1 MNIQGGG
8 LSFDIS
14 GTNKQLISVLNE
26 SKKAIQEFQG
36 AAVLGGKQMDGAFTR
51 AAQAIDKAFA
61 QIDVVVD
68 TNKAA
73 IAELEAEYKR
83 LGVEASKALS
93 AGHKEEAAAL
103 QTKQA
108 QLREE
113 ITLRQTVIDE
123 AGKQADAL
131 LREEQQLRK
140 AEEAARNNA
149 NAQTSLRTQLRN
161 VREQL
166 GQMEEAGLR
175 GTETFRKLQ
184 QEARRLAN
192 AIGDAQTQARIFSH
206 DNAGLQGMIAGLSG
220 VAGAFSTAQGAV
232 ALFAGENENL
242 QKIMLKVQALMSI
255 TMGLQQVANA
265 LNKDSAFMLVTV
277 AKAKEM
283 LAAAN
288 LKLAGALGISTV
300 AAQALMATLTL
311 GLSAA
316 ITGIIYIISKLNSK
330 QAEAKKA
337 ADEFNKKVAEAA
349 GKPIAAYRALQA
361 EWIQLTDNLKDREK
375 WVQDNADKF
384 NDLGYKVRN
393 AKEAEDL
400 LIKNSAKF
408 VEACILKAKALAAQN
423 LAAEKYQEI
432 IKKQAEIDAM
442 PDTVSQFVQTSSGQY
457 GGVTGYYIEVANSAK
472 ARAKQ
477 ELTEMQD
484 AAKTLIEQQTQFTA
498 QEQAILAQIGN
509 QAGQVVEG
517 SVAAAE
523 KELQRLRGLYN
534 DAATDAERSKL
545 ARQIAAQQK
554 EVDRLSL
561 KTSSGGSGG
570 SGGNGNNKDP
580 FAEQLA
586 QRKTL
591 YEKYLKWITS
601 SDETVRNAAASEFA
615 PLLKEGSSYLQYLEN
630 QRAAIEAKTAKT
642 ATDLKN
648 LTTLNNE
655 IANATRESVISAF
668 DTQLQQELAQC
679 KTISEMLATIE
690 RRRSEL
696 AGDNSDV
703 DNAKAEILNTAEADT
718 RQQAKEETKA
728 LLQEYAGYLQE
739 KIDFEE
745 SYARNKELLTRRAAE
760 ASTEAERRVAEAAL
774 AALEAKRE
782 EYAKRSG
789 NEQYDALLEEY
800 QTYQQQETAILE
812 RYAAQRAL
820 AEQQGNADM
829 IAAINTKQQTELSK
843 LAAQRL
849 MASESWGQL
858 FGDISRLSTTT
869 INRLLNDIN
878 SRKINFSAQFN
889 PSDLKAIND
898 QLQKAKNELQT
909 RNPFLALR
917 QSLSEL
923 RAAMKAE
930 KLLDS
935 DDPFVKSLEEKKKQ
949 YADYTDA
956 INISD
961 ATLAG
966 SAKQAFADYTDAINI
981 SDATLAGSAKQAF
994 ADLLAEGSSYVDMLR
1009 RKIDTLNGLKIKGEL
1024 TIEGQKQLDIL
1035 NAALNKEQGTAKS
1048 VGAAFKEHFADI
1060 GSSISFVSS
1069 CFGSVVSGIKKMGI
1083 SMDEETEAI
1092 LGDIGGMLDGASQL
1106 SQGIATANPLGIIQG
1121 SIGFLSSAFSLFN
1134 SRDRKAEKSIKKHEE
1149 AVTRLGRA
1157 YTALEHAVDNAL
1169 GETVYQNQNALIA
1182 NLRQQQ
1188 NEIYGM
1194 INDEKSKKHTDWG
1207 KVEEYQERIADANRQ
1222 IEDII
1227 SEITKSITQTSA
1239 GELANQLKDA
1249 LMDAF
1254 ESGED
1259 AAKAFGDIAND
1270 VLKNAVANA
1279 LKLQFLEKPL
1289 QQAIKQ
1295 LQKDMGFDEEGNGS
1309 FDGLTPEEQARF
1321 KEAVAAAGANFKNAM
1336 EMYKDLFAEL
1346 DDSDPTSLSGAIKG
1360 ASQESIDLLAGQT
1373 NAVRQNQVVSIEIF
1387 RQQLTRLTSMDN
1399 RLGNIAA
1406 SLLSIL
1412 SRLGIDDEEDLR
1424 SQGIT
1429 D

>member
-36 AAVLGGKQMDGAFTR
+36 AAVLGGKQMDAAFDR
-51 AAQAIDKAFA
+51 AGKAIDKAFEE
-61 QIDVVVD
+61 IDVIVD
-68 TNKAA
+68 INKAA
-73 IAELEAEYKR
+73 ISELEAKYDE
-83 LGVEASKALS
+83 LGKAAEKALT
-93 AGHKEEAAAL
+93 AGKKEEAAAQ
-103 QTKQA
+103 QTQQA

-113 ITLRQTVIDE
+113 INLRQTIIDE

-140 AEEAARNNA
+140 SQEAAQNNA
-149 NAQTSLRTQLRN
+149 NAQQSLRAQLRN

-175 GTETFRKLQ
+175 GTETFRQLQ
-184 QEARRLAN
+184 KEAGRLAN

-220 VAGAFSTAQGAV
+220 VAGAFSAAQGAV

-277 AKAKEM
+277 TKAKEL

-311 GLSAA
+311 GLSVA
-316 ITGIIYIISKLNSK
+316 ITAVIAIISKLNSK

-349 GKPIAAYRALQA
+349 GKPIAAFRALQA
-361 EWIQLTDNLKDREK
+361 EWLSLSGSLKDREK

-400 LIKNSAKF
+400 LIKNSGKF
-408 VEACILKAKALAAQN
+408 VEACVMKAKALAAQN

-442 PDTVSQFVQTSSGQY
+442 PDTVSQFVQTGSGQY
-457 GGVTGYYIEVANSAK
+457 GGTTGYYIEVANRAK
-472 ARAKQ
+472 AEARKELEDLQGEAK
-477 ELTEMQD
+477 
-484 AAKTLIEQQTQFTA
+484 KLIEQQTKFTA
-498 QEQAILAQIGN
+498 EEQAILAQIGN

-545 ARQIAAQQK
+545 AKQIAAQQK

-561 KTSSGGSGG
+561 KTTSGGGGG
-570 SGGNGNNKDP
+570 SNKEKDP
-580 FAEQLA
+580 FAEMLA
-586 QRKTL
+586 TRKGL

-615 PLLKEGSSYLQYLEN
+615 PLLKEGNSYLDYLEK
-630 QRAAIEAKTAKT
+630 QRAAIEAKATKT
-642 ATDLKN
+642 AADLKN

-655 IANATRESVISAF
+655 IANATRETVISAF

-679 KTISEMLATIE
+679 KTLSEMLATIE

-696 AGDNSDV
+696 SGDNSDV
-703 DNAKAEILNTAEADT
+703 DNAKAEILKTAENDAKE
-718 RQQAKEETKA
+718 QAKEETKA
-728 LLQEYAGYLQE
+728 LLNEYAAYLQE

-745 SYARNKELLTRRAAE
+745 SYARNRELLTRRAAE
-760 ASTEAERRVAEAAL
+760 ANTDAERKVVEAAL

-782 EYAKRSG
+782 EYNKRSG
-789 NEQYDALLEEY
+789 SEQYDALLQEY

-812 RYAAQRAL
+812 KYAAQRAL
-820 AEQQGNADM
+820 AEQQGNAAM
-829 IAAINTKQQTELSK
+829 IGLINAKQQSELSK

-858 FGDISRLSTTT
+858 FSDISRLSTTT

-878 SRKINFSAQFN
+878 SRKVNLSAEFN
-889 PSDLKAIND
+889 PADLQAIND

-923 RAAMKAE
+923 RTAMRAE
-930 KLLDS
+930 QLLDS
-935 DDPFVKSLEEKKKQ
+935 DDPFVKTLEEKKKQ
-949 YADYTDA
+949 YAEYTDA
-956 INISD
+956 INSSD
-961 ATLAG
+961 KTLAG
-966 SAKQAFADYTDAINI
+966 AAKQAY
-981 SDATLAGSAKQAF
+981 

-1009 RKIDTLNGLKIKGEL
+1009 RKIATLNGLKIKGEL
-1024 TIEGQKQLDIL
+1024 SVEGQEQLDIL
-1035 NAALNKEQGTAKS
+1035 NAALNKELGVTKS
-1048 VGAAFKEHFADI
+1048 VGAGFKEAFGDL
-1060 GSSISFVSS
+1060 GSSLTFLST

-1083 SMDEETEAI
+1083 AMDEETEAI
-1092 LGDIGGMLDGASQL
+1092 LGDIGGMLDGASQIAT
-1106 SQGIATANPLGIIQG
+1106 GIATANPLSIIQG
-1121 SIGFLSSAFSLFN
+1121 SIGFLSSAFDLFN
-1134 SRDRKAEKSIKKHEE
+1134 TRDRKAEKSIKKHEE

-1169 GETVYQNQNALIA
+1169 GETVYKNQNALIA

-1188 NEIYGM
+1188 NEIRGM
-1194 INDEKSKKHTDWG
+1194 ISDEYSKKKTDYS
-1207 KVEEYQERIADANRQ
+1207 KIEEYQERIADAQRQ

-1227 SEITKSITQTSA
+1227 AEITQSITQTSGKEA
-1239 GELANQLKDA
+1239 AAQLMDAIINSCGEGKDA
-1249 LMDAF
+1249 LKRLNEVYKQVAD
-1254 ESGED
+1254 
-1259 AAKAFGDIAND
+1259 DI
-1270 VLKNAVANA
+1270 LKKAVANA
-1279 LKLQFLEKPL
+1279 LKLMFLEKPL
-1289 QQAIKQ
+1289 QAAIKQ

-1309 FDGLTPEEQARF
+1309 FDGLTEDEQARF
-1321 KEAVAAAGANFKNAM
+1321 RAAVAAAGANFKAAM
-1336 EMYKDLFAEL
+1336 DMYKDLFAEL

-1387 RQQLTRLTSMDN
+1387 RQQLARLTSMDN
-1399 RLGNIAA
+1399 RLGHIAGT
-1406 SLLSIL
+1406 LLSIL
-1412 SRLGIDDEEDLR
+1412 NRLGIDDGDDLR

>member
-14 GTNKQLISVLNE
+14 GSNKQLISVLNE

-73 IAELEAEYKR
+73 ITELEAEYKR
-83 LGVEASKALS
+83 LGVEASKALT
-93 AGHKEEAAAL
+93 AGQKEEAAAL

-113 ITLRQTVIDE
+113 INLRQTVIDE
-123 AGKQADAL
+123 AGRQADAL
-131 LREEQQLRK
+131 LREEQQLKK

-149 NAQTSLRTQLRN
+149 NAQTSLRMQLRN

-166 GQMEEAGLR
+166 AQMEEAGLR
-175 GTETFRKLQ
+175 GTQTFRDLQ
-184 QEARRLAN
+184 KEAGRLAN

-277 AKAKEM
+277 AKAKEL

-288 LKLAGALGISTV
+288 VKLAATFHLSAAGAK
-300 AAQALMATLTL
+300 ALMAGLTL
-311 GLSAA
+311 GLSVA

-361 EWIQLTDNLKDREK
+361 EWLSLTDSLKDREK

-400 LIKNSAKF
+400 LINNSAKF

-442 PDTVSQFVQTSSGQY
+442 PETVSQFVQTSSGQY

-472 ARAKQ
+472 AKAKQ
-477 ELTEMQD
+477 ELAEMQKSAND
-484 AAKTLIEQQTQFTA
+484 LVEQQVKFTA
-498 QEQAILAQIGN
+498 EEQAILASIGT

-523 KELQRLRGLYN
+523 KELQRLQGLYK
-534 DAATDAERSKL
+534 DAATDAERKNL
-545 ARQIAAQQK
+545 ARQIAAQQA
-554 EVDRLSL
+554 EVDRLSY
-561 KTSSGGSGG
+561 KSGGSGG
-570 SGGNGNNKDP
+570 GGGNNANKDP

-601 SDETVRNAAASEFA
+601 SDETVRNAAATEFA

-630 QRAAIEAKTAKT
+630 QRAAIEAKTTKT

-696 AGDNSDV
+696 SGDNSEV
-703 DNAKAEILNTAEADT
+703 DNAKAEILKNAEADT

-745 SYARNKELLTRRAAE
+745 SYARNKELLTKRAAE
-760 ASTEAERRVAEAAL
+760 AATDAERRVAEAAL

-789 NEQYDALLEEY
+789 SEQYDALLQEY

-812 RYAAQRAL
+812 KYAAQRAL
-820 AEQQGNADM
+820 AEQQGNASM
-829 IAAINTKQQTELSK
+829 IAQINAKQQSELSK

-858 FGDISRLSTTT
+858 FSDISRLSTTT

-878 SRKINFSAQFN
+878 SRKINLSAEFN
-889 PSDLKAIND
+889 PADLKAIND
-898 QLQKAKNELQT
+898 QLQKAKNELAT

-923 RAAMKAE
+923 RAAMKNDA
-930 KLLDS
+930 LLDS

-949 YADYTDA
+949 YAEYTDA
-956 INISD
+956 INSSD
-961 ATLAG
+961 TTLAG
-966 SAKQAFADYTDAINI
+966 AAKEAY
-981 SDATLAGSAKQAF
+981 

-1009 RKIDTLNGLKIKGEL
+1009 KKIATLNNLKITGKL
-1024 TIEGQKQLDIL
+1024 TIEGQEQLDIL
-1035 NAALNKEQGTAKS
+1035 NAALNKETGVAKS
-1048 VGAAFKEHFADI
+1048 VGQGFKDAFGDI
-1060 GSSISFVSS
+1060 GSSLTFLSS
-1069 CFGSVVSGIKKMGI
+1069 CFGSVTNGIKKMGI

-1092 LGDIGGMLDGASQL
+1092 LGDIGGMLDGASQIAT
-1106 SQGIATANPLGIIQG
+1106 GIATANPLSIIQG
-1121 SIGFLSSAFSLFN
+1121 SIGFLSSAFDLFN
-1134 SRDRKAEKSIKKHEE
+1134 TRDRKAEKSIKKHEE

-1169 GETVYQNQNALIA
+1169 GETVYQNQSALIQ

-1188 NEIYGM
+1188 NEIQGM
-1194 INDEKSKKHTDWG
+1194 INDEISKKKTDWG
-1207 KVEEYQERIADANRQ
+1207 RVEEFQERYDEVGRQ
-1222 IEDII
+1222 IKDII
-1227 SEITKSITQTSA
+1227 AEITASITQTDYK
-1239 GELANQLKDA
+1239 ELSSQLKDA
-1249 LMDAF
+1249 LIDAF
-1254 ESGED
+1254 ASGED
-1259 AAKAFGDIAND
+1259 AAEAFGNVADD

-1279 LKLQFLEKPL
+1279 LKVKLLHEPL
-1289 QQAIKQ
+1289 QAAIKQ

-1309 FDGLTPEEQARF
+1309 FDGLTQAEQDRF
-1321 KEAVAAAGANFKNAM
+1321 KAAVAAAGQNFKAAM
-1336 EMYKDLFAEL
+1336 DMYKDLFAEL

-1373 NAVRQNQVVSIEIF
+1373 NAVRQNQVITIEIF
-1387 RQQLTRLTSMDN
+1387 RQQLIHLSSMDT
-1399 RLGNIAA
+1399 RLGNIAG
-1406 SLLSIL
+1406 SLISIL
-1412 SRLGIDDEEDLR
+1412 NRLGVDDGDDLR

>member
-8 LSFDIS
+8 LSFEIS
-14 GTNKQLISVLNE
+14 GTNKQLLSVLNE

-36 AAVLGGKQMDGAFTR
+36 AAVLGGKEMDGAFNR

-61 QIDVVVD
+61 NIDVIVD

-73 IAELEAEYKR
+73 IRELEDEYKR

-93 AGHKEEAAAL
+93 AGNKEEATAL
-103 QTKQA
+103 QAKQA
-108 QLREE
+108 QIREE
-113 ITLRQTVIDE
+113 INLRQQVIDE
-123 AGKQADAL
+123 TGKQADAL
-131 LREEQQLRK
+131 LREEQQLKK
-140 AEEAARNNA
+140 AQQAAEQNA
-149 NAQTSLRTQLRN
+149 NAHTSLRMQLRN

-166 GQMEEAGLR
+166 AQMEEAGLR
-175 GTETFRKLQ
+175 GTDTFKKLQ
-184 QEARRLAN
+184 QEAGRLAN

-220 VAGAFSTAQGAV
+220 VAGAFSAAQGAV

-277 AKAKEM
+277 AKAKE
-283 LAAAN
+283 LLTVATN
-288 LKLAGALGISTV
+288 KLTVALGGSAI
-300 AAQALMATLTL
+300 AAKALMATLTL
-311 GLSAA
+311 GLSVAITAA
-316 ITGIIYIISKLNSK
+316 IVLWEKFSGSTKEAAKSTEAARKMFDDYHKTMAGKSADLVGRYAKLRDEYGKLQTASEK
-330 QAEAKKA
+330 QQWIKDNATEFDNLGLSVSNLTEADRVFVGNTKNVIKALELRAEALALQELQMKAYEEYYNQIINADQTVAGGGYYNKFKAGTYSTDAYGNLPDEWKKA
-337 ADEFNKKVAEAA
+337 GVTMEEA
-349 GKPIAAYRALQA
+349 GYEWGGGQSGMGFLKPTQTAIDKINAYRIQQA
-361 EWIQLTDNLKDREK
+361 RTTNQRIHSEAQAQLDKTTDY
-375 WVQDNADKF
+375 VQK
-384 NDLGYKVRN
+384 K
-393 AKEAEDL
+393 
-400 LIKNSAKF
+400 
-408 VEACILKAKALAAQN
+408 LA
-423 LAAEKYQEI
+423 
-432 IKKQAEIDAM
+432 
-442 PDTVSQFVQTSSGQY
+442 
-457 GGVTGYYIEVANSAK
+457 
-472 ARAKQ
+472 
-477 ELTEMQD
+477 LTEEEL
-484 AAKTLIEQQTQFTA
+484 KTL
-498 QEQAILAQIGN
+498 N
-509 QAGQVVEG
+509 V
-517 SVAAAE
+517 
-523 KELQRLRGLYN
+523 LR
-534 DAATDAERSKL
+534 A
-545 ARQIAAQQK
+545 
-554 EVDRLSL
+554 
-561 KTSSGGSGG
+561 
-570 SGGNGNNKDP
+570 GGNNTPPKNTPSPDKKETDEY
-580 FAEQLA
+580 AEQL
-586 QRKTL
+586 QTRKGL

-615 PLLKEGSSYLQYLEN
+615 PLLAEGSSYLDYLER
-630 QRAAIEAKTAKT
+630 QRDAISAKTSKT
-642 ATDLKN
+642 AADLRN
-648 LTTLNNE
+648 LSTLNNE

-668 DTQLQQELAQC
+668 DAQLQQELAQC
-679 KTISEMLATIE
+679 KTIGEMLATIE

-718 RQQAKEETKA
+718 REQARQETKA
-728 LLQEYAGYLQE
+728 LLNEYAAYLQE

-956 INISD
+956 INSSD

-966 SAKQAFADYTDAINI
+966 AD
-981 SDATLAGSAKQAF
+981 KQAF

-1009 RKIDTLNGLKIKGEL
+1009 RKIATLNGLKIKGEL

-1249 LMDAF
+1249 LRDAF

>member
-8 LSFDIS
+8 LSFEIS
-14 GTNKQLISVLNE
+14 GTNKQLLSVLNE

-61 QIDVVVD
+61 NIDVIVD

-73 IAELEAEYKR
+73 ITELEAEYQR
-83 LGVEASKALS
+83 LGAEASKALS

-103 QTKQA
+103 QTKQT

-123 AGKQADAL
+123 AAKQADAL
-131 LREEQQLRK
+131 LREEQQLKK
-140 AEEAARNNA
+140 AQQAAEQNA
-149 NAQTSLRTQLRN
+149 TAQTSLRMQLRN

-166 GQMEEAGLR
+166 AQMEEAGLR
-175 GTETFRKLQ
+175 GTDTFKKLQ
-184 QEARRLAN
+184 QEAGRLAN

-220 VAGAFSTAQGAV
+220 VAGAFSAAQGAV

-277 AKAKEM
+277 TKAKEL

-311 GLSAA
+311 GLSVA
-316 ITGIIYIISKLNSK
+316 ITAVIAIISKLNSK

-361 EWIQLTDNLKDREK
+361 EWLSLTGSLKDREK

-384 NDLGYKVRN
+384 SDLGYKVRN

-400 LIKNSAKF
+400 LIKKSAKF

-457 GGVTGYYIEVANSAK
+457 GGVTGYYIEVANRAK
-472 ARAKQ
+472 AEARKELEGLQGEAK
-477 ELTEMQD
+477 
-484 AAKTLIEQQTQFTA
+484 KLIEQQTKFTA
-498 QEQAILAQIGN
+498 EEQAILAQIGT

-534 DAATDAERSKL
+534 DAATDADRSKL
-545 ARQIAAQQK
+545 ARQIAAQQA

-561 KTSSGGSGG
+561 KTSSGGGSGSGG
-570 SGGNGNNKDP
+570 SNNKDP
-580 FAEQLA
+580 FAEMLA
-586 QRKTL
+586 TRKGL

-615 PLLKEGSSYLQYLEN
+615 PLLAEGSSYLDYLEK
-630 QRAAIEAKTAKT
+630 QRDTIAAKTTKT
-642 ATDLKN
+642 AADLKN

-668 DTQLQQELAQC
+668 DAQLQQELAQC
-679 KTISEMLATIE
+679 KTLSEMLATIE

-696 AGDNSDV
+696 SGDNSDV
-703 DNAKAEILNTAEADT
+703 DNAKADILNAAEADT
-718 RQQAKEETKA
+718 KQQAKEETKA
-728 LLQEYAGYLQE
+728 LLNEYASYLQE

-745 SYARNKELLTRRAAE
+745 SYARNKELLTRKAAE
-760 ASTEAERRVAEAAL
+760 AATEAERRVAESAL

-789 NEQYDALLEEY
+789 SEQYDALLQEY
-800 QTYQQQETAILE
+800 QSFQQQETAILE
-812 RYAAQRAL
+812 KYATQRAL
-820 AEQQGNADM
+820 AEQQGNAAM
-829 IAAINTKQQTELSK
+829 IAQINAKQQTELSK

-858 FGDISRLSTTT
+858 FSDISRLSTTT

-878 SRKINFSAQFN
+878 SRKVNLSAEFN
-889 PSDLKAIND
+889 PADLKAIND

-935 DDPFVKSLEEKKKQ
+935 NDPFVKSLEEKKKQ
-949 YADYTDA
+949 YAEYTDA
-956 INISD
+956 INSSD
-961 ATLAG
+961 TTLAG
-966 SAKQAFADYTDAINI
+966 AAKEAY
-981 SDATLAGSAKQAF
+981 

-1009 RKIDTLNGLKIKGEL
+1009 RKIATLNAFKIKGEL
-1024 TIEGQKQLDIL
+1024 TIEGQEQLDIL
-1035 NAALNKEQGTAKS
+1035 NAALNKEQNTAKN
-1048 VGAAFKEHFADI
+1048 VGQALKDTFADV
-1060 GSSISFVSS
+1060 GSSINFVKG
-1069 CFGSVVSGIKKMGI
+1069 CFDSVVSGMKKMGI
-1083 SMDEETEAI
+1083 TMDEETEVI
-1092 LGDIGGMLDGASQL
+1092 LNDLGGMMDGASQVAT
-1106 SQGIATANPLGIIQG
+1106 GIATGNPLSIIQG
-1121 SIGFLSSAFSLFN
+1121 SVGFLSSVFDLFN

-1157 YTALEHAVDNAL
+1157 YTALEHAVDKAL
-1169 GETVYQNQNALIA
+1169 GETVYQNQSALIA

-1188 NEIYGM
+1188 NEIQGM
-1194 INDEKSKKHTDWG
+1194 INDEKSKKHTDWSRI
-1207 KVEEYQERIADANRQ
+1207 EEFQERYAEAGRQ

-1227 SEITKSITQTSA
+1227 EDITQSITQTSGKEA
-1239 GELANQLKDA
+1239 ANT
-1249 LMDAF
+1249 LMDAII
-1254 ESGED
+1254 ESCSAGENSL
-1259 AAKAFGDIAND
+1259 KSLRGVYEGVAND
-1270 VLKNAVANA
+1270 ILKQAVANA
-1279 LKLQFLEKPL
+1279 LKLQLLEKPL
-1289 QQAIKQ
+1289 QAAIKR
-1295 LQKDMGFDEEGNGS
+1295 LQKDMGFNEEGNGS
-1309 FDGLTPEEQARF
+1309 FDGLTEEEQARF
-1321 KEAVAAAGANFKNAM
+1321 KNAVAAAGANFKAAM
-1336 EMYKDLFAEL
+1336 DMYKDLFAEL

-1399 RLGNIAA
+1399 RLGNIAGT
-1406 SLLSIL
+1406 LLSIL
-1412 SRLGIDDEEDLR
+1412 NRLGIDEGDDLR

>member
-8 LSFDIS
+8 LSFEIS
-14 GTNKQLISVLNE
+14 GTNKQLMSVLNE

-36 AAVLGGKQMDGAFTR
+36 AAVLGGKQMDGAFTQ
-51 AAQAIDKAFA
+51 AAQAIDRAFA

-83 LGVEASKALS
+83 LGMEATKALT
-93 AGHKEEAAAL
+93 AGQKEEAAAL

-108 QLREE
+108 QIREE
-113 ITLRQTVIDE
+113 INLRQTVIDE

-131 LREEQQLRK
+131 LREEQALRRQQ
-140 AEEAARNNA
+140 EAAQNGA
-149 NAQTSLRTQLRN
+149 NAQQSLRTQLRN

-175 GTETFRKLQ
+175 GTETFRQLQ
-184 QEARRLAN
+184 REAGRLAN

-220 VAGAFSTAQGAV
+220 VAGAFSAAQGAV

-277 AKAKEM
+277 TKAKEL

-311 GLSAA
+311 GLSVAITVIIAA
-316 ITGIIYIISKLNSK
+316 ISKFQSK

-361 EWIQLTDNLKDREK
+361 EWLTLTDSLKDREK

-384 NDLGYKVRN
+384 SDLGYKVRN

-400 LIKNSAKF
+400 LINNSAKF

-423 LAAEKYQEI
+423 LASEKYQEL
-432 IKKQAEIDAM
+432 IKKQLEYEAE
-442 PDTVSQFVQTSSGQY
+442 PDTVQKLMMTGADFKGDPIWEY
-457 GGVTGYYIEVANSAK
+457 VTVANDKKAKLKKEMEDLSAS
-472 ARAKQ
+472 AR
-477 ELTEMQD
+477 TFV
-484 AAKTLIEQQTQFTA
+484 EQQTKFT
-498 QEQAILAQIGN
+498 QEEQALLAQIGN

-523 KELQRLRGLYN
+523 KELSRLQGLYK
-534 DAATDAERSKL
+534 DAATDAERRNL
-545 ARQIAAQQK
+545 ARQIAAQQA
-554 EVDRLSL
+554 EVDRLSY
-561 KTSSGGSGG
+561 KSGGSGG
-570 SGGNGNNKDP
+570 GGGGGSKSKDP

-586 QRKTL
+586 TRKAL

-601 SDETVRNAAASEFA
+601 SDATVRNAAASEFA
-615 PLLKEGSSYLQYLEN
+615 PLLSEGNSYLDYLEK
-630 QRAAIEAKTAKT
+630 QRTAIESKATKT

-648 LTTLNNE
+648 LATLNNE
-655 IANATRESVISAF
+655 IANATRETVISDF

-679 KTISEMLATIE
+679 KTIGEMLATIE

-703 DNAKAEILNTAEADT
+703 DNAKAEILNAAEADT
-718 RQQAKEETKA
+718 KAQAKEETKA
-728 LLQEYAGYLQE
+728 LLNEYAAYLQE
-739 KIDFEE
+739 KVEFEE
-745 SYARNKELLTRRAAE
+745 SYARKKELLSRQAAE
-760 ASTEAERRVAEAAL
+760 AATEAERRVAEAAL
-774 AALEAKRE
+774 AGLEAKRE
-782 EYAKRSG
+782 EYDKRSG
-789 NEQYDALLEEY
+789 SEQYDALLQEY

-812 RYAAQRAL
+812 KYAAQRAL
-820 AEQQGNADM
+820 AEQQGNATM
-829 IAAINTKQQTELSK
+829 IAQINAKQQSELSK

-858 FGDISRLSTTT
+858 FSDISRLSTTT

-878 SRKINFSAQFN
+878 SRKVNLSAEFN
-889 PSDLKAIND
+889 PADLKAIND
-898 QLQKAKNELQT
+898 QLQKAKKELET
-909 RNPFLALR
+909 RNPFLALK

-956 INISD
+956 INSSD
-961 ATLAG
+961 TTLAG
-966 SAKQAFADYTDAINI
+966 AAKEAY
-981 SDATLAGSAKQAF
+981 

-1009 RKIDTLNGLKIKGEL
+1009 RKIATLNNLKITGQL
-1024 TIEGQKQLDIL
+1024 TIEGQEQLDIL
-1035 NAALNKEQGTAKS
+1035 NAALNKETGVVKS
-1048 VGAAFKEHFADI
+1048 VGAGFKEAFGDL
-1060 GSSISFVSS
+1060 GSSLTFLSS

-1092 LGDIGGMLDGASQL
+1092 LGDIGGMLDGAAQL
-1106 SQGIATANPLGIIQG
+1106 SQGIATGNPLGIIQG
-1121 SIGFLSSAFSLFN
+1121 SIGFLSSAFDLFN

-1169 GETVYQNQNALIA
+1169 GETVYKNQSAMIT

-1207 KVEEYQERIADANRQ
+1207 KIEEYQERIAEAGRQ
-1222 IEDII
+1222 IDDII
-1227 SEITKSITQTSA
+1227 ADITKSITQTDGREA
-1239 GELANQLKDA
+1239 ATQ
-1249 LMDAF
+1249 LMDAIIESC
-1254 ESGED
+1254 ESGGDALKNLHKVYED
-1259 AAKAFGDIAND
+1259 VAND
-1270 VLKNAVANA
+1270 IVKKAVANA

-1289 QQAIKQ
+1289 QNAIKQ

-1309 FDGLTPEEQARF
+1309 FDGLTQAEQDRF
-1321 KEAVAAAGANFKNAM
+1321 KAAVAAAGANFKQAM
-1336 EMYKDLFAEL
+1336 DLYKDLFAQL
-1346 DDSDPTSLSGAIKG
+1346 DESDPTSLSGAIKG

-1373 NAVRQNQVVSIEIF
+1373 NAVRQNQVIAIEIF
-1387 RQQLTRLTSMDN
+1387 RQQLIHLSSMDN
-1399 RLGNIAA
+1399 RLGNIAG
-1406 SLLSIL
+1406 SLVSIL
-1412 SRLGIDDEEDLR
+1412 NRLGIDDGDDLR

>member
-8 LSFDIS
+8 LSFEIS
-14 GTNKQLISVLNE
+14 GTNKQLLSVLNE

-36 AAVLGGKQMDGAFTR
+36 AAVLGGKEMDGAFNR

-61 QIDVVVD
+61 NIDVIVD

-73 IAELEAEYKR
+73 IRELEDEYKR

-93 AGHKEEAAAL
+93 AGNKEEATAL
-103 QTKQA
+103 QAKQA
-108 QLREE
+108 QIREE
-113 ITLRQTVIDE
+113 INLRQQVIDE
-123 AGKQADAL
+123 TGKQADAL
-131 LREEQQLRK
+131 LREEQQLKK
-140 AEEAARNNA
+140 AQQAAEQNA
-149 NAQTSLRTQLRN
+149 NAHTSLRMQLRN

-166 GQMEEAGLR
+166 AQMEEAGLR
-175 GTETFRKLQ
+175 GTDTFKKLQ
-184 QEARRLAN
+184 QEAGRLAD

-220 VAGAFSTAQGAV
+220 VAGAFSAAQGAV

-277 AKAKEM
+277 AKAKEF
-283 LAAAN
+283 LAVATN
-288 LKLAGALGISTV
+288 KLSVALGISTV
-300 AAQALMATLTL
+300 AAKALMATLTL
-311 GLSAA
+311 GLSVAITAA
-316 ITGIIYIISKLNSK
+316 IALWDKFSGSTKEAAKSTEAARKMFDDYHKTMAGKSADLVGKYANLRDEYSKLKTASEK
-330 QAEAKKA
+330 QQWINDNAT
-337 ADEFNKKVAEAA
+337 EFDNLGLSVNN
-349 GKPIAAYRALQA
+349 
-361 EWIQLTDNLKDREK
+361 LTDADRVFVSNTK
-375 WVQDNADKF
+375 NV
-384 NDLGYKVRN
+384 
-393 AKEAEDL
+393 
-400 LIKNSAKF
+400 IKAL
-408 VEACILKAKALAAQN
+408 ELRAKALALQELQMKACEEYYNQVINADQTVAGGGYYHHFKAGTYSTDAFGN
-423 LAAEKYQEI
+423 LPDEWKKAGVTMEEAGYEWGGGLSGMGVLKPTQTAIDKINAYRI
-432 IKKQAEIDAM
+432 KQARSTNQRIHSEAKAELDK
-442 PDTVSQFVQTSSGQY
+442 T
-457 GGVTGYYIEVANSAK
+457 TGYVE
-472 ARAKQ
+472 REL
-477 ELTEMQD
+477 ELTEQKL
-484 AAKTLIEQQTQFTA
+484 KTL
-498 QEQAILAQIGN
+498 N
-509 QAGQVVEG
+509 V
-517 SVAAAE
+517 
-523 KELQRLRGLYN
+523 LR
-534 DAATDAERSKL
+534 A
-545 ARQIAAQQK
+545 
-554 EVDRLSL
+554 
-561 KTSSGGSGG
+561 
-570 SGGNGNNKDP
+570 GGNNTPPKNPPSHDKKETDEY
-580 FAEQLA
+580 AEQL
-586 QRKTL
+586 QTRKGL

-615 PLLKEGSSYLQYLEN
+615 PLLAEGSSYLDYLER
-630 QRAAIEAKTAKT
+630 QRDAISTKTSKTA
-642 ATDLKN
+642 ADLRN

-668 DTQLQQELAQC
+668 DAQLQQELAQC
-679 KTISEMLATIE
+679 KTIGEMLATIE

-696 AGDNSDV
+696 SGDNSDV

-718 RQQAKEETKA
+718 KEQARQETKA
-728 LLQEYAGYLQE
+728 LLNEYAAYLQE

-745 SYARNKELLTRRAAE
+745 SYARNKELLTRRAAQ
-760 ASTEAERRVAEAAL
+760 ASTDAERRVAEAAL

-812 RYAAQRAL
+812 KYAAQRAL

-930 KLLDS
+930 RLLDS

-956 INISD
+956 INSSD

-966 SAKQAFADYTDAINI
+966 A
-981 SDATLAGSAKQAF
+981 AKQAF

-1009 RKIDTLNGLKIKGEL
+1009 RKIATLNGLKIKGEL

>member
-184 QEARRLAN
+184 QEAGRLAN

-277 AKAKEM
+277 AKAKEL
-283 LAAAN
+283 LAVATN
-288 LKLAGALGISTV
+288 KLSVAFGFSTV
-300 AAQALMATLTL
+300 AAKALMAALTL
-311 GLSAA
+311 GLSVAITAA
-316 ITGIIYIISKLNSK
+316 IVLWEKFSGSTKEAAKSTEAARKMFDDYHKTMAGKSADLVGRYAKLRDEYGKLQTASEK
-330 QAEAKKA
+330 QQWIKDNATEFDNLGLSVSNLTEADRVFVGNTKNVIKALELRAEALALQELQMKAYEEYYNQIINADQTVAGGGYYNKFKAGTYSTDAYGNLPDEWKKA
-337 ADEFNKKVAEAA
+337 GVTMEEA
-349 GKPIAAYRALQA
+349 GYEWGGGQSGMGFLKPTQTAIDKINAYRIQQA
-361 EWIQLTDNLKDREK
+361 RTTNQRIHSEAQTQLDKTTDY
-375 WVQDNADKF
+375 VQK
-384 NDLGYKVRN
+384 K
-393 AKEAEDL
+393 
-400 LIKNSAKF
+400 
-408 VEACILKAKALAAQN
+408 LA
-423 LAAEKYQEI
+423 
-432 IKKQAEIDAM
+432 
-442 PDTVSQFVQTSSGQY
+442 
-457 GGVTGYYIEVANSAK
+457 
-472 ARAKQ
+472 
-477 ELTEMQD
+477 LTEEEL
-484 AAKTLIEQQTQFTA
+484 KTL
-498 QEQAILAQIGN
+498 N
-509 QAGQVVEG
+509 V
-517 SVAAAE
+517 
-523 KELQRLRGLYN
+523 LR
-534 DAATDAERSKL
+534 A
-545 ARQIAAQQK
+545 
-554 EVDRLSL
+554 
-561 KTSSGGSGG
+561 
-570 SGGNGNNKDP
+570 GGNNTPPKNTPSPDKKETDEY
-580 FAEQLA
+580 AEQL
-586 QRKTL
+586 QTRKGL

-601 SDETVRNAAASEFA
+601 SDETARTSAASEFA
-615 PLLKEGSSYLQYLEN
+615 PLLAEGSSYLDYLER
-630 QRAAIEAKTAKT
+630 QRDAISTKTSKTA
-642 ATDLKN
+642 ADLRN

-655 IANATRESVISAF
+655 IVNATDESVISAF
-668 DTQLQQELAQC
+668 DAQLQEELAKC
-679 KTISEMLATIE
+679 KTISEMLALIE
-690 RRRSEL
+690 QKRGEL

-745 SYARNKELLTRRAAE
+745 SYARKKELLSRQAAE
-760 ASTEAERRVAEAAL
+760 SATDAERQVAEAAL
-774 AALEAKRE
+774 AALEKKRE
-782 EYAKRSG
+782 EYSKRSG
-789 NEQYDALLEEY
+789 SEQYDALLEEY
-800 QTYQQQETAILE
+800 KTYQEQETAILE
-812 RYAAQRAL
+812 KYAAQRAL
-820 AEQQGNADM
+820 AEQQGNASM
-829 IAAINTKQQTELSK
+829 IAQINAKQQSELSK

-858 FGDISRLSTTT
+858 FSDISRLSTTT

-878 SRKINFSAQFN
+878 SRKINLSAEFN
-889 PSDLKAIND
+889 PADLKAIND
-898 QLQKAKNELQT
+898 QLQKAKNELAT

-956 INISD
+956 INSSD
-961 ATLAG
+961 TTLAG
-966 SAKQAFADYTDAINI
+966 AAKEAY
-981 SDATLAGSAKQAF
+981 

-1009 RKIDTLNGLKIKGEL
+1009 KKIATLNGLKIKGEL
-1024 TIEGQKQLDIL
+1024 TIEGQEQLDIL
-1035 NAALNKEQGTAKS
+1035 NAALNKETGVAKS
-1048 VGAAFKEHFADI
+1048 VGAGFKEAFGDL
-1060 GSSISFVSS
+1060 GSSLTFLSS
-1069 CFGSVVSGIKKMGI
+1069 CFGSVTNGIKKMGI

-1092 LGDIGGMLDGASQL
+1092 LGDIGGMLDGASQIAT
-1106 SQGIATANPLGIIQG
+1106 GIATANPLSIIQG
-1121 SIGFLSSAFSLFN
+1121 SIGFLSSAFDLFN

-1157 YTALEHAVDNAL
+1157 YTALEHAVDKAL
-1169 GETVYQNQNALIA
+1169 GETVYQNQSALIQ

-1188 NEIYGM
+1188 NEIQGM
-1194 INDEKSKKHTDWG
+1194 INDEISKKKTDWG
-1207 KVEEYQERIADANRQ
+1207 RVEEFQERYAEAGRQ

-1227 SEITKSITQTSA
+1227 AEITKSITKTSA
-1239 GELANQLKDA
+1239 GDLANELKDA
-1249 LMDAF
+1249 LIEAF

-1259 AAKAFGDIAND
+1259 AAKVFGDVADN
-1270 VLKNAVANA
+1270 VLKNAVSNA

-1289 QQAIKQ
+1289 QNAIKQ
-1295 LQKDMGFDEEGNGS
+1295 LQKDMGFDAEGNGS
-1309 FDGLTPEEQARF
+1309 FDGLTQAEQDRF
-1321 KEAVAAAGANFKNAM
+1321 KAAVAAAGQNFKAAM
-1336 EMYKDLFAEL
+1336 DMYKDLFAEL
-1346 DDSDPTSLSGAIKG
+1346 EDESDPTSLSGAIKG

-1373 NAVRQNQVVSIEIF
+1373 NAVRQNQVIAIEIF
-1387 RQQLTRLTSMDN
+1387 RQQLIHLSSMDN
-1399 RLGNIAA
+1399 RLGNIAG
-1406 SLLSIL
+1406 SLISIL
-1412 SRLGIDDEEDLR
+1412 NRLGIDDGDDLR

>member
-14 GTNKQLISVLNE
+14 GNNKQLISVLNE

-149 NAQTSLRTQLRN
+149 NAQISLRTQLRN

-175 GTETFRKLQ
+175 GTDTFRKLQ
-184 QEARRLAN
+184 QEAGRLAN

-242 QKIMLKVQALMSI
+242 QKIMLKVQAFMSI

-277 AKAKEM
+277 AKAKE
-283 LAAAN
+283 LLSAATN
-288 LKLAGALGISTV
+288 RLTVALGGSVV
-300 AAQALMATLTL
+300 AAKALMATLTF
-311 GLSAA
+311 GLSVAITAA
-316 ITGIIYIISKLNSK
+316 IYLWDKYSSKAKDATKANE
-330 QAEAKKA
+330 EAKKVFDEYHKSTASKSADLVGKYQRLRDEYNNLKSA
-337 ADEFNKKVAEAA
+337 AEK
-349 GKPIAAYRALQA
+349 Q
-361 EWIQLTDNLKDREK
+361 EWIKNNASEFDSLSLSVNNLTDA
-375 WVQDNADKF
+375 DNVF
-384 NDLGYKVRN
+384 
-393 AKEAEDL
+393 
-400 LIKNSAKF
+400 IKNTKSVVKAL
-408 VEACILKAKALAAQN
+408 ELRAKALALQELQMKAYEQYYQRII
-423 LAAEKYQEI
+423 AADQSVAGGGFYTKVGNI
-432 IKKQAEIDAM
+432 IKQGTQDQKDLVAAMKAAGAVSASGDAYNKDNEWYTMSGGDFKLTQKAIDAINAYRVSQARSTNQRIHSEAQAELDK
-442 PDTVSQFVQTSSGQY
+442 TV
-457 GGVTGYYIEVANSAK
+457 GYTRQQIA
-472 ARAKQ
+472 
-477 ELTEMQD
+477 LT
-484 AAKTLIEQQTQFTA
+484 
-498 QEQAILAQIGN
+498 
-509 QAGQVVEG
+509 
-517 SVAAAE
+517 E
-523 KELQRLRGLYN
+523 KELKELDILR
-534 DAATDAERSKL
+534 TK
-545 ARQIAAQQK
+545 
-554 EVDRLSL
+554 
-561 KTSSGGSGG
+561 GSNKPN
-570 SGGNGNNKDP
+570 GNGSSAGSSSKNEKDP

-586 QRKTL
+586 TRKGL

-630 QRAAIEAKTAKT
+630 QRAAIEAKTTKT
-642 ATDLKN
+642 AADLKN

-696 AGDNSDV
+696 SGDNSDV

-745 SYARNKELLTRRAAE
+745 SYARKKELLSRQAAE
-760 ASTEAERRVAEAAL
+760 SATDAERQVAEAAL
-774 AALEAKRE
+774 AALEKKRE
-782 EYAKRSG
+782 EYSKRSG
-789 NEQYDALLEEY
+789 SEQYDTLLEEY
-800 QTYQQQETAILE
+800 KTYQEQETAILE
-812 RYAAQRAL
+812 KYAAQRAL
-820 AEQQGNADM
+820 AEQQGNASM
-829 IAAINTKQQTELSK
+829 IAQINAKQQSELSK

-858 FGDISRLSTTT
+858 FSDISRLSTTT

-878 SRKINFSAQFN
+878 SRKINLSAEFN
-889 PSDLKAIND
+889 PADLKAIND
-898 QLQKAKNELQT
+898 QLQKAKNELAT

-956 INISD
+956 INSSGT
-961 ATLAG
+961 TLAG
-966 SAKQAFADYTDAINI
+966 AAKEAY
-981 SDATLAGSAKQAF
+981 

-1009 RKIDTLNGLKIKGEL
+1009 KKIATLNGLKIKGEL
-1024 TIEGQKQLDIL
+1024 TIEGQEQLDIL
-1035 NAALNKEQGTAKS
+1035 NAALNKETGVAKS
-1048 VGAAFKEHFADI
+1048 VGAGFKEAFGDL
-1060 GSSISFVSS
+1060 GSSLTFLSS
-1069 CFGSVVSGIKKMGI
+1069 CFGSVTNGIKKMGI

-1092 LGDIGGMLDGASQL
+1092 LGDIGGMLDGASQIAT
-1106 SQGIATANPLGIIQG
+1106 GIATANPLSIIQG
-1121 SIGFLSSAFSLFN
+1121 SIGFLSSAFDLFN

-1149 AVTRLGRA
+1149 AVTRLGRT

-1169 GETVYQNQNALIA
+1169 GETVYQNQNALIQ

-1188 NEIYGM
+1188 NEIQGM
-1194 INDEKSKKHTDWG
+1194 INDEISKKKTDWG
-1207 KVEEYQERIADANRQ
+1207 RVEEFQERYAEAGRQ

-1227 SEITKSITQTSA
+1227 AEITKSITQTSA
-1239 GELANQLKDA
+1239 GDLANELKDA
-1249 LMDAF
+1249 LIEAF

-1259 AAKAFGDIAND
+1259 AAKVFGDVADN
-1270 VLKNAVANA
+1270 VLKNAVSNA
-1279 LKLQFLEKPL
+1279 LKLQLLEKPL
-1289 QQAIKQ
+1289 QNAIKQ
-1295 LQKDMGFDEEGNGS
+1295 LQKDMGFDEEGNGT

>member
-8 LSFDIS
+8 LSFEIS
-14 GTNKQLISVLNE
+14 GTNKQLLSVLNE

-36 AAVLGGKQMDGAFTR
+36 AAVLGGKEMDGAFNR

-61 QIDVVVD
+61 NIDVIVD

-73 IAELEAEYKR
+73 IRELEDEYKR

-93 AGHKEEAAAL
+93 AGNKEEATAL
-103 QTKQA
+103 QAKQA
-108 QLREE
+108 QIREE
-113 ITLRQTVIDE
+113 INLRQQVIDE
-123 AGKQADAL
+123 TGKQADAL
-131 LREEQQLRK
+131 LREEQQLKK
-140 AEEAARNNA
+140 AQQAAEQNA
-149 NAQTSLRTQLRN
+149 NAHTSLRIQLRN

-166 GQMEEAGLR
+166 AQMEEAGLR
-175 GTETFRKLQ
+175 GTDTFKKLQ
-184 QEARRLAN
+184 QEAGRLAN

-220 VAGAFSTAQGAV
+220 VAGAFSAAQGAV

-255 TMGLQQVANA
+255 TMGLQQVSNA

-277 AKAKEM
+277 AKAKE
-283 LAAAN
+283 LLTVATN
-288 LKLAGALGISTV
+288 KLTVALGGSAI
-300 AAQALMATLTL
+300 AAKALMATLTL
-311 GLSAA
+311 GLSVAITAA
-316 ITGIIYIISKLNSK
+316 IVLWEKFSSSTK
-330 QAEAKKA
+330 
-337 ADEFNKKVAEAA
+337 EAA
-349 GKPIAAYRALQA
+349 KSTESARKMFDDYHKTMADKSADLVGKYAKLRDEYSMLKTAS
-361 EWIQLTDNLKDREK
+361 EKKKWIK
-375 WVQDNADKF
+375 DNATEFDKLELSVSNLTEADRVF
-384 NDLGYKVRN
+384 VGNTNNVIN
-393 AKEAEDL
+393 ALEL
-400 LIKNSAKF
+400 R
-408 VEACILKAKALAAQN
+408 AKALA
-423 LAAEKYQEI
+423 LQELQMKAYEEYYKQI
-432 IKKQAEIDAM
+432 INADQTVAGGGYYHKFKAGTYYTDAWGNRPDEWKKA
-442 PDTVSQFVQTSSGQY
+442 
-457 GGVTGYYIEVANSAK
+457 GVTMEEAGYEWGGGQSGMGFLKPTQTAIDKINAYRIQQ
-472 ARAKQ
+472 ARTTNQRIHSEAQTKLDKTTDYVQ
-477 ELTEMQD
+477 KKLALTEEEL
-484 AAKTLIEQQTQFTA
+484 KTLNV
-498 QEQAILAQIGN
+498 LR
-509 QAGQVVEG
+509 AGVKNTKPKNKKKTDK
-517 SVAAAE
+517 
-523 KELQRLRGLYN
+523 KE
-534 DAATDAERSKL
+534 TDEY
-545 ARQIAAQQK
+545 
-554 EVDRLSL
+554 
-561 KTSSGGSGG
+561 
-570 SGGNGNNKDP
+570 
-580 FAEQLA
+580 AEQLKT
-586 QRKTL
+586 RKGL
-591 YEKYLKWITS
+591 YEKYFKWITS
-601 SDETVRNAAASEFA
+601 SDETARTSAASKFA
-615 PLLKEGSSYLQYLEN
+615 PLLAEGSSYLDYLER
-630 QRAAIEAKTAKT
+630 QRDAISTKTSKTA
-642 ATDLKN
+642 ADLRN

-655 IANATRESVISAF
+655 IVNATDESVISAF
-668 DTQLQQELAQC
+668 DAQLQQELAQC
-679 KTISEMLATIE
+679 KTIGEMLATIE

-696 AGDNSDV
+696 SGDNSDV
-703 DNAKAEILNTAEADT
+703 DNAKAKILNTAEADT
-718 RQQAKEETKA
+718 KKQARQETKA
-728 LLQEYAGYLQE
+728 LLNEYAAYLQE
-739 KIDFEE
+739 KIDFDE
-745 SYARNKELLTRRAAE
+745 SYARKKELLSKAAAEAATDAERRAAE
-760 ASTEAERRVAEAAL
+760 VAL
-774 AALEAKRE
+774 AALEAERE

-812 RYAAQRAL
+812 KYAAQRAL

-858 FGDISRLSTTT
+858 FSDISRLSTTT

-878 SRKINFSAQFN
+878 SRKINLSAEFN

-956 INISD
+956 INSSD
-961 ATLAG
+961 TTLAG
-966 SAKQAFADYTDAINI
+966 AAKEAY
-981 SDATLAGSAKQAF
+981 

-1009 RKIDTLNGLKIKGEL
+1009 RKIDTLNGLKIKCEL

-1069 CFGSVVSGIKKMGI
+1069 CIGSVVSGIKKMGI
-1083 SMDEETEAI
+1083 SMGEETEAI

-1157 YTALEHAVDNAL
+1157 YTALEHAVDNSL

-1207 KVEEYQERIADANRQ
+1207 KVEEYQERIADTNRQ

-1239 GELANQLKDA
+1239 GDLANELKDA
-1249 LMDAF
+1249 LIEAF

-1259 AAKAFGDIAND
+1259 AAKVFGDVADN
-1270 VLKNAVANA
+1270 VLKNAVSNA

-1289 QQAIKQ
+1289 QNAIKQ
-1295 LQKDMGFDEEGNGS
+1295 LQKDMGFDAEGNGS
-1309 FDGLTPEEQARF
+1309 FDGLTQAEQDRF
-1321 KEAVAAAGANFKNAM
+1321 KAAVAAAGQNFKAAM
-1336 EMYKDLFAEL
+1336 DMYKDLFAEL
-1346 DDSDPTSLSGAIKG
+1346 EDESDPTSLSGAIKG

>member
-8 LSFDIS
+8 LSFEIS
-14 GTNKQLISVLNE
+14 GTNKQLLSVLNE

-61 QIDVVVD
+61 NIDVIVD

-73 IAELEAEYKR
+73 ITELENEYKR
-83 LGVEASKALS
+83 LGAEASKALS

-140 AEEAARNNA
+140 AQEAAKNNA
-149 NAQTSLRTQLRN
+149 TAQQSLRTQLRN

-175 GTETFRKLQ
+175 GTETFRQLQ
-184 QEARRLAN
+184 KEAGRLAN

-220 VAGAFSTAQGAV
+220 VAGAFSAAQGAV

-265 LNKDSAFMLVTV
+265 LNKDSAFMLTTV
-277 AKAKEM
+277 AKAKEL

-311 GLSAA
+311 GLSVA
-316 ITGIIYIISKLNSK
+316 ITAVIAIIAKLNSK

-337 ADEFNKKVAEAA
+337 GDEFNKKVAEAA

-361 EWIQLTDNLKDREK
+361 EWLSLTGSLKDREK

-384 NDLGYKVRN
+384 SDLGYKVRN
-393 AKEAEDL
+393 AKEAEGL
-400 LIKNSAKF
+400 LIKNSGKF
-408 VEACILKAKALAAQN
+408 VEACIMKAKALAAQN

-457 GGVTGYYIEVANSAK
+457 GGVTGYYIEVANQAK
-472 ARAKQ
+472 AQARKELEDLQGEAK
-477 ELTEMQD
+477 
-484 AAKTLIEQQTQFTA
+484 KLIEQQTKFTA
-498 QEQAILAQIGN
+498 EEQGILAQIGN

-534 DAATDAERSKL
+534 DAATDAERSNL
-545 ARQIAAQQK
+545 AKQIATQQA
-554 EVDRLSL
+554 EVERLSL
-561 KTSSGGSGG
+561 KTTSGGGG
-570 SGGNGNNKDP
+570 SNKEKDP
-580 FAEQLA
+580 FAEMLA
-586 QRKTL
+586 TRKGL

-615 PLLKEGSSYLQYLEN
+615 PLLKEGSSYLDYLEK
-630 QRAAIEAKTAKT
+630 QRAAIEAKATKT
-642 ATDLKN
+642 AADLKN

-655 IANATRESVISAF
+655 IANVTRESVISAF
-668 DTQLQQELAQC
+668 DAQLQQELAQC
-679 KTISEMLATIE
+679 KTLSEMLATIE

-696 AGDNSDV
+696 SGDNSDV
-703 DNAKAEILNTAEADT
+703 DNAKAEILTAAENDAKE
-718 RQQAKEETKA
+718 QAKEETKA
-728 LLQEYAGYLQE
+728 LLNEYAAYLQE

-745 SYARNKELLTRRAAE
+745 SYARNRELLTRRAAE
-760 ASTEAERRVAEAAL
+760 ATTDAERQVVEAAL
-774 AALEAKRE
+774 AALEAKRA
-782 EYAKRSG
+782 EYNKRSG
-789 NEQYDALLEEY
+789 NEQYDTLLQEY

-812 RYAAQRAL
+812 KYAAQRAL
-820 AEQQGNADM
+820 AEQQGNAAM
-829 IAAINTKQQTELSK
+829 IAQINAKQQTELSK

-858 FGDISRLSTTT
+858 FSDISRLSTTT

-878 SRKINFSAQFN
+878 SRKVNLSAEFN
-889 PSDLKAIND
+889 PADLKAIND

-923 RAAMKAE
+923 RAAMKAD

-956 INISD
+956 INSSD
-961 ATLAG
+961 TTLAG
-966 SAKQAFADYTDAINI
+966 IAKE
-981 SDATLAGSAKQAF
+981 AF

-1009 RKIDTLNGLKIKGEL
+1009 RKIATLNGLKIKGEL
-1024 TIEGQKQLDIL
+1024 TIEGQEQLDIL

-1048 VGAAFKEHFADI
+1048 VGAAIKENFADL
-1060 GSSISFVSS
+1060 GSSLTFVSS
-1069 CFGSVVSGIKKMGI
+1069 CFGSVVSGIKKMGL
-1083 SMDEETEAI
+1083 SMDEETETI
-1092 LGDIGGMLDGASQL
+1092 LNDIGGMLDGASQIAT
-1106 SQGIATANPLGIIQG
+1106 GIATANPLSIIQG
-1121 SIGFLSSAFSLFN
+1121 SIGFLSSAFGLFN
-1134 SRDRKAEKSIKKHEE
+1134 SRDRKAERSIKKHEE

-1169 GETVYQNQNALIA
+1169 GETVYQNQSALIA

-1222 IEDII
+1222 IQDII

-1249 LMDAF
+1249 LMEAF

-1259 AAKAFGDIAND
+1259 AAKAFGDIANQ
-1270 VLKNAVANA
+1270 VLRNAVANA

-1289 QQAIKQ
+1289 QNAIKQ

-1321 KEAVAAAGANFKNAM
+1321 KAAVAAAGANFKNAM
-1336 EMYKDLFAEL
+1336 DMYKDLFAEL

-1387 RQQLTRLTSMDN
+1387 RQQLSRLTSMDN
-1399 RLGNIAA
+1399 RLGHIAGT
-1406 SLLSIL
+1406 LLSIL
-1412 SRLGIDDEEDLR
+1412 SRLGIDEGDDLR

>member
-8 LSFDIS
+8 LSFEIS
-14 GTNKQLISVLNE
+14 GTNKQLLSVLNE

-36 AAVLGGKQMDGAFTR
+36 AAVLGGKEMDGAFNR

-61 QIDVVVD
+61 NIDVIVD

-73 IAELEAEYKR
+73 IRELEDEYKR

-93 AGHKEEAAAL
+93 AGNKEEATAL
-103 QTKQA
+103 QAKQA
-108 QLREE
+108 QIREE
-113 ITLRQTVIDE
+113 INLRQQVIDE
-123 AGKQADAL
+123 TGKQADAL
-131 LREEQQLRK
+131 LREEQQLKK
-140 AEEAARNNA
+140 AQQAAEQNA
-149 NAQTSLRTQLRN
+149 NAHTSLRMQLRN

-166 GQMEEAGLR
+166 AQMEQAGLR
-175 GTETFRKLQ
+175 GTDTFKQLQ
-184 QEARRLAN
+184 REAGRLAD

-220 VAGAFSTAQGAV
+220 VAGAFSAAQGAV

-277 AKAKEM
+277 AKAKEL
-283 LAAAN
+283 LAVATN
-288 LKLAGALGISTV
+288 KLSVALGISTV
-300 AAQALMATLTL
+300 AAKALMATLTL
-311 GLSAA
+311 GLSVAITAA
-316 ITGIIYIISKLNSK
+316 IVLWEKFSGSTKEAAKSTETARKMFDDYHKTMAGKSADLVGKYAKLRDEYSKLKTAAEK
-330 QAEAKKA
+330 QQWIKDNAT
-337 ADEFNKKVAEAA
+337 EFDNLGLSVNN
-349 GKPIAAYRALQA
+349 
-361 EWIQLTDNLKDREK
+361 LTDADRVFVSNTK
-375 WVQDNADKF
+375 NV
-384 NDLGYKVRN
+384 
-393 AKEAEDL
+393 
-400 LIKNSAKF
+400 IKAL
-408 VEACILKAKALAAQN
+408 ELRAKALALQELQMKAYEEYYNQVIN
-423 LAAEKYQEI
+423 ADQTVAGGGYYHQFKGGNITPGSQAAKDLVAAMKAAGAVSRSGDAYNDGSWYSMEGGDFKPTQKAIDAINAYRIQQARSTNQRIHSEA
-432 IKKQAEIDAM
+432 QAELDK
-442 PDTVSQFVQTSSGQY
+442 T
-457 GGVTGYYIEVANSAK
+457 TGYVKRELALTE
-472 ARAKQ
+472 Q
-477 ELTEMQD
+477 EL
-484 AAKTLIEQQTQFTA
+484 
-498 QEQAILAQIGN
+498 
-509 QAGQVVEG
+509 
-517 SVAAAE
+517 
-523 KELQRLRGLYN
+523 KELNVLRAGGN
-534 DAATDAERSKL
+534 NKGG
-545 ARQIAAQQK
+545 
-554 EVDRLSL
+554 
-561 KTSSGGSGG
+561 SSGG
-570 SGGNGNNKDP
+570 NNTSSTAKNETDEY
-580 FAEQLA
+580 AEQL
-586 QRKTL
+586 QTRKGL

-615 PLLKEGSSYLQYLEN
+615 PLLAEGSSYLDYLER
-630 QRAAIEAKTAKT
+630 QRDTISAKASKTA
-642 ATDLKN
+642 ADLRN
-648 LTTLNNE
+648 LSTLNNE

-668 DTQLQQELAQC
+668 DAQLQQELAQC
-679 KTISEMLATIE
+679 KTIGEMLATIE

-718 RQQAKEETKA
+718 KEQARQETKA
-728 LLQEYAGYLQE
+728 LLNEYAAYLQE

-745 SYARNKELLTRRAAE
+745 SYARNKELLTRHAAE
-760 ASTEAERRVAEAAL
+760 ASTEAERSEAEAAL

-812 RYAAQRAL
+812 KYAAQRAL

-898 QLQKAKNELQT
+898 QLQKAKNELQQ

-930 KLLDS
+930 SLLDS

-956 INISD
+956 INSSD

-966 SAKQAFADYTDAINI
+966 DAKE
-981 SDATLAGSAKQAF
+981 AF

-1009 RKIDTLNGLKIKGEL
+1009 RKIAALNGLKL

-1106 SQGIATANPLGIIQG
+1106 SQGIATTNPLGIIQG

-1194 INDEKSKKHTDWG
+1194 INDEKSKKHTDSG

>member
-14 GTNKQLISVLNE
+14 GNNKQLISVLNE

-149 NAQTSLRTQLRN
+149 NAQISLRTQLRN

-175 GTETFRKLQ
+175 GTDTFRKLQ
-184 QEARRLAN
+184 QEAGRLAN

-277 AKAKEM
+277 AKAKE
-283 LAAAN
+283 LLSAATN
-288 LKLAGALGISTV
+288 RLTVALGGSVV
-300 AAQALMATLTL
+300 AAKALMATLTF
-311 GLSAA
+311 GLSVAITAA
-316 ITGIIYIISKLNSK
+316 IYLWDKYSSKAKDATKANE
-330 QAEAKKA
+330 EAKKVFDEYHKSTASKSADLVGKYQRLRDEYNNLKSA
-337 ADEFNKKVAEAA
+337 AEK
-349 GKPIAAYRALQA
+349 Q
-361 EWIQLTDNLKDREK
+361 EWIKNNASEFDSLSLSVNNLTDA
-375 WVQDNADKF
+375 DNVF
-384 NDLGYKVRN
+384 
-393 AKEAEDL
+393 
-400 LIKNSAKF
+400 IKNTKSVVKAL
-408 VEACILKAKALAAQN
+408 ELRAKALALQELQMKAYEQYYQRII
-423 LAAEKYQEI
+423 AADQSVAGGGFYTKVGNI
-432 IKKQAEIDAM
+432 IKQGTQDQKDLVAAMKAAGAVSASGDAYNKDNEWYTMSGGDFKLTQKAIDAINAYRVSQARSTNQRIHSEAQAELDK
-442 PDTVSQFVQTSSGQY
+442 TV
-457 GGVTGYYIEVANSAK
+457 GYTRQQIA
-472 ARAKQ
+472 
-477 ELTEMQD
+477 LT
-484 AAKTLIEQQTQFTA
+484 
-498 QEQAILAQIGN
+498 
-509 QAGQVVEG
+509 
-517 SVAAAE
+517 E
-523 KELQRLRGLYN
+523 KELKELDILR
-534 DAATDAERSKL
+534 TK
-545 ARQIAAQQK
+545 
-554 EVDRLSL
+554 
-561 KTSSGGSGG
+561 GSNKPN
-570 SGGNGNNKDP
+570 GNGSSAGSSSKNEKDP

-586 QRKTL
+586 TRKGL

-630 QRAAIEAKTAKT
+630 QRAAIEAKTTKT
-642 ATDLKN
+642 AADLKN

-696 AGDNSDV
+696 SGDNSDV

-745 SYARNKELLTRRAAE
+745 SYARKKELLSRQAAE
-760 ASTEAERRVAEAAL
+760 SATDAERQVAEAAL
-774 AALEAKRE
+774 AALEKKRE
-782 EYAKRSG
+782 EYSKRSG
-789 NEQYDALLEEY
+789 SEQYDTLLEEY
-800 QTYQQQETAILE
+800 KTYQEQETAILE
-812 RYAAQRAL
+812 KYAAQRAL
-820 AEQQGNADM
+820 AEQQGNASM
-829 IAAINTKQQTELSK
+829 IAQINAKQQSELSK

-858 FGDISRLSTTT
+858 FSDISRLSTTT

-878 SRKINFSAQFN
+878 SRKINLSAEFN
-889 PSDLKAIND
+889 PADLKAIND
-898 QLQKAKNELQT
+898 QLQKAKNELAT

-956 INISD
+956 INSSGT
-961 ATLAG
+961 TLAG
-966 SAKQAFADYTDAINI
+966 AAKEAY
-981 SDATLAGSAKQAF
+981 

-1009 RKIDTLNGLKIKGEL
+1009 KKIATLNGLKIKGEL
-1024 TIEGQKQLDIL
+1024 TIEGQEQLDIL
-1035 NAALNKEQGTAKS
+1035 NAALNKETGVAKS
-1048 VGAAFKEHFADI
+1048 VGAGFKEAFGDL
-1060 GSSISFVSS
+1060 GSSLTFLSS
-1069 CFGSVVSGIKKMGI
+1069 CFGSVTNGIKKMGI

-1092 LGDIGGMLDGASQL
+1092 LGDIGGMLDGASQIAT
-1106 SQGIATANPLGIIQG
+1106 GIATANPLSIIQG
-1121 SIGFLSSAFSLFN
+1121 SIGFLSSAFDLFN

-1157 YTALEHAVDNAL
+1157 YTALEHAVDKAL
-1169 GETVYQNQNALIA
+1169 GETVYQNQSALIQ

-1188 NEIYGM
+1188 NEIQGM
-1194 INDEKSKKHTDWG
+1194 INDEISKKKTDWG
-1207 KVEEYQERIADANRQ
+1207 RVEEFQERYAEAGRQ

-1227 SEITKSITQTSA
+1227 AEITKSITQTSA
-1239 GELANQLKDA
+1239 GDLANELKDA
-1249 LMDAF
+1249 LIEAF

-1259 AAKAFGDIAND
+1259 AAKVFGDVADN
-1270 VLKNAVANA
+1270 VLKNAVSNA
-1279 LKLQFLEKPL
+1279 LKLQFLEEPL
-1289 QQAIKQ
+1289 QNAIKQ
-1295 LQKDMGFDEEGNGS
+1295 LQKDMGFDAEGNGS
-1309 FDGLTPEEQARF
+1309 FDGLTQAEQDRF
-1321 KEAVAAAGANFKNAM
+1321 RAAVAAAGQNFKAAM
-1336 EMYKDLFAEL
+1336 DMYKDLFAEL
-1346 DDSDPTSLSGAIKG
+1346 DESDPTSLSGAIKG

-1373 NAVRQNQVVSIEIF
+1373 NAVRQNQVIAIEIF
-1387 RQQLTRLTSMDN
+1387 RQQLIHLSSMDN
-1399 RLGNIAA
+1399 RLGNIAG

-1412 SRLGIDDEEDLR
+1412 NRLGIDDGDDLR

>member
-8 LSFDIS
+8 LSFEIS
-14 GTNKQLISVLNE
+14 GTNKQLLSVLNE

-36 AAVLGGKQMDGAFTR
+36 AAVLGGKQMDAAFDR
-51 AAQAIDKAFA
+51 AGKAIDKAFA
-61 QIDVVVD
+61 DIDVIVD

-73 IAELEAEYKR
+73 ISELEAEYKR
-83 LGVEASKALS
+83 LGAEAAKALT
-93 AGHKEEAAAL
+93 AGQKEEATAL
-103 QTKQA
+103 QTKQS
-108 QLREE
+108 QIREE

-140 AEEAARNNA
+140 SQEAAQNNA
-149 NAQTSLRTQLRN
+149 NAQQSLRAQLRN

-175 GTETFRKLQ
+175 GTETFRQLQ
-184 QEARRLAN
+184 KEAGRLAN

-220 VAGAFSTAQGAV
+220 VAGAFSAAQGAV

-277 AKAKEM
+277 TKAKEL

-311 GLSAA
+311 GLSVA
-316 ITGIIYIISKLNSK
+316 ITAVIAIISKLSSK

-361 EWIQLTDNLKDREK
+361 EWLSLSSSLKDREK

-384 NDLGYKVRN
+384 SDLGYKVRN

-408 VEACILKAKALAAQN
+408 VKACILKAKALAAQN
-423 LAAEKYQEI
+423 LAAEKYQAI
-432 IKKQAEIDAM
+432 IKKQAEIEAM

-457 GGVTGYYIEVANSAK
+457 GGVTGYYIEVANRAK
-472 ARAKQ
+472 AEARKELEGLQGEAK
-477 ELTEMQD
+477 
-484 AAKTLIEQQTQFTA
+484 KLIEQQTKFTA
-498 QEQAILAQIGN
+498 EEQAILAQIGN

-545 ARQIAAQQK
+545 AKQIAAQQQ

-561 KTSSGGSGG
+561 KTTSGGSG
-570 SGGNGNNKDP
+570 SGKDKDP
-580 FAEQLA
+580 FAEMLA
-586 QRKTL
+586 TRKGL

-615 PLLKEGSSYLQYLEN
+615 PLLKEGNSYLDYLEK
-630 QRAAIEAKTAKT
+630 QRAAIEAKATKT
-642 ATDLKN
+642 AADLKN

-668 DTQLQQELAQC
+668 DAQLQQELAQC
-679 KTISEMLATIE
+679 NTLSEMLAAIE

-696 AGDNSDV
+696 SGDNSDV
-703 DNAKAEILNTAEADT
+703 DNAKAEILKTAENDAKE
-718 RQQAKEETKA
+718 QAKEETKA
-728 LLQEYAGYLQE
+728 LLNEYAAYLQE

-745 SYARNKELLTRRAAE
+745 SYARNRELLTRRAAE
-760 ASTEAERRVAEAAL
+760 AATDAERQVVEAAL

-782 EYAKRSG
+782 EYNKRSG
-789 NEQYDALLEEY
+789 SEQYDALLQEY

-812 RYAAQRAL
+812 KYAAQRAL
-820 AEQQGNADM
+820 AEQQGNAAM
-829 IAAINTKQQTELSK
+829 IGLINAKQQSELSK

-858 FGDISRLSTTT
+858 FSDISRLSTTT

-878 SRKINFSAQFN
+878 SRKINLSAEFN
-889 PSDLKAIND
+889 PADLKVIND

-949 YADYTDA
+949 YAEYTDA
-956 INISD
+956 INGSD
-961 ATLAG
+961 QTLAG
-966 SAKQAFADYTDAINI
+966 AAKEAY
-981 SDATLAGSAKQAF
+981 

-1009 RKIDTLNGLKIKGEL
+1009 RKIATLNGLKIKGEL
-1024 TIEGQKQLDIL
+1024 TVEGQEQLDIL
-1035 NAALNKEQGTAKS
+1035 NAALNKEQGVAKS
-1048 VGAAFKEHFADI
+1048 VGAGFKEAFGDI
-1060 GSSISFVSS
+1060 GSSLTFLSS
-1069 CFGSVVSGIKKMGI
+1069 CFGSVVSGIKKMGV

-1092 LGDIGGMLDGASQL
+1092 LGDIGGMLDGASQIAT
-1106 SQGIATANPLGIIQG
+1106 GIATANPLSIIQG
-1121 SIGFLSSAFSLFN
+1121 SIGFLSSAFDLFN

-1157 YTALEHAVDNAL
+1157 YTELQHAVDNAL
-1169 GETVYQNQNALIA
+1169 GETVYQNQSALIA

-1188 NEIYGM
+1188 NEIRGM
-1194 INDEKSKKHTDWG
+1194 ISDEYSKKKTDYS
-1207 KVEEYQERIADANRQ
+1207 KIEEYQERIADANRQ

-1227 SEITKSITQTSA
+1227 AEITQTITQTSGKEA
-1239 GELANQLKDA
+1239 AAQLMDAIVNSCGEGKDA
-1249 LMDAF
+1249 LK
-1254 ESGED
+1254 SL
-1259 AAKAFGDIAND
+1259 ND
-1270 VLKNAVANA
+1270 VYKQVADDILKKAVANA

-1289 QQAIKQ
+1289 QAAIKQ

-1309 FDGLTPEEQARF
+1309 FDGLTEDEQARF
-1321 KEAVAAAGANFKNAM
+1321 RAAVAAAGANFKAAM
-1336 EMYKDLFAEL
+1336 DMYKDLFAEL

-1387 RQQLTRLTSMDN
+1387 RQQLARLSSMDN
-1399 RLGNIAA
+1399 RLGSIAGT
-1406 SLLSIL
+1406 LLSIL
-1412 SRLGIDDEEDLR
+1412 NRLGIDDGDDLR

>member
-8 LSFDIS
+8 LSFEIS
-14 GTNKQLISVLNE
+14 GTNKQLLSVLNE

-36 AAVLGGKQMDGAFTR
+36 AAVLGGKQMDAAFSR
-51 AAQAIDKAFA
+51 AAKAIDKAFA
-61 QIDVVVD
+61 DIDVIVD

-73 IAELEAEYKR
+73 ISELEAEYKR
-83 LGVEASKALS
+83 LGTEAAKALT
-93 AGHKEEAAAL
+93 AGQKEEATAL

-140 AEEAARNNA
+140 SQEAAQNNA
-149 NAQTSLRTQLRN
+149 NAQQSLRAQLRN

-175 GTETFRKLQ
+175 GTETFRQLQ
-184 QEARRLAN
+184 KEAGRLAN

-220 VAGAFSTAQGAV
+220 VAGAFSAAQGAV

-277 AKAKEM
+277 TKAKEL

-311 GLSAA
+311 GLSVA
-316 ITGIIYIISKLNSK
+316 ITAVIAIISKLSSK

-361 EWIQLTDNLKDREK
+361 EWLSLSGSLKDREK

-408 VEACILKAKALAAQN
+408 VEACIMKAKALAAQN

-457 GGVTGYYIEVANSAK
+457 GGTTGYYIEVANRAK
-472 ARAKQ
+472 AEARKELADLQGEAK
-477 ELTEMQD
+477 
-484 AAKTLIEQQTQFTA
+484 KLIEQQTKFTA
-498 QEQAILAQIGN
+498 EEQAILAQIGN

-534 DAATDAERSKL
+534 DAATDAERSNL
-545 ARQIAAQQK
+545 AKQIAAQQK

-561 KTSSGGSGG
+561 KTGSGGSGG
-570 SGGNGNNKDP
+570 SGSNKEKDP
-580 FAEQLA
+580 FAEMLA
-586 QRKTL
+586 TRKGL

-615 PLLKEGSSYLQYLEN
+615 PLLKEGSSYLDYLEK
-630 QRAAIEAKTAKT
+630 QRAAIEAKATKT
-642 ATDLKN
+642 AADLKN

-668 DTQLQQELAQC
+668 DAQLQQELAQC
-679 KTISEMLATIE
+679 KTLSEMLATIE

-696 AGDNSDV
+696 SGDNSDV
-703 DNAKAEILNTAEADT
+703 DNAKAEILKTAENDAKE
-718 RQQAKEETKA
+718 QAKEETKA
-728 LLQEYAGYLQE
+728 LLNEYAAYLQE

-745 SYARNKELLTRRAAE
+745 SYARNRELLTRRAAE
-760 ASTEAERRVAEAAL
+760 ANTDAERKVVEAAL

-782 EYAKRSG
+782 EYNKRSG
-789 NEQYDALLEEY
+789 SEQYDALLQEY

-812 RYAAQRAL
+812 KYAAQRAL
-820 AEQQGNADM
+820 AEQQGNAAM
-829 IAAINTKQQTELSK
+829 IGLINAKQQSELSK

-858 FGDISRLSTTT
+858 FSDISRLSTTT

-878 SRKINFSAQFN
+878 SRKINLTAEFN
-889 PSDLKAIND
+889 PADLQAIND

-923 RAAMKAE
+923 RTAMRAE
-930 KLLDS
+930 QLLDS
-935 DDPFVKSLEEKKKQ
+935 DDPFVKTLEEKKKQ
-949 YADYTDA
+949 YAEYTDA
-956 INISD
+956 INSSD
-961 ATLAG
+961 KTLAG
-966 SAKQAFADYTDAINI
+966 AAKQAY
-981 SDATLAGSAKQAF
+981 

-1024 TIEGQKQLDIL
+1024 SVEGQEQLDIL
-1035 NAALNKEQGTAKS
+1035 NAALNKELGVTKS
-1048 VGAAFKEHFADI
+1048 VGAGFKEAFGDL
-1060 GSSISFVSS
+1060 GSSLTFLST

-1083 SMDEETEAI
+1083 AMDEETEAI
-1092 LGDIGGMLDGASQL
+1092 LGDIGGMLDGASQIAT
-1106 SQGIATANPLGIIQG
+1106 GIATANPLSIIQG
-1121 SIGFLSSAFSLFN
+1121 SIGFLSSAFDLFN

-1188 NEIYGM
+1188 NEIRGM
-1194 INDEKSKKHTDWG
+1194 ISDEYSKKKTDYS
-1207 KVEEYQERIADANRQ
+1207 KIEEYQERIADAQRQ

-1227 SEITKSITQTSA
+1227 AEITQSITQTSGKEA
-1239 GELANQLKDA
+1239 AAQLMDAIINSCGEGKDA
-1249 LMDAF
+1249 LKSLNEVYKQVAD
-1254 ESGED
+1254 
-1259 AAKAFGDIAND
+1259 DI
-1270 VLKNAVANA
+1270 LKKAVANA
-1279 LKLQFLEKPL
+1279 LKLMFLEKPL
-1289 QQAIKQ
+1289 QAAIKQ

-1309 FDGLTPEEQARF
+1309 FDGLTEDEQARF
-1321 KEAVAAAGANFKNAM
+1321 RAAVAAAGANFKAAM
-1336 EMYKDLFAEL
+1336 DMYKDLFAEL
-1346 DDSDPTSLSGAIKG
+1346 DDTDPTSLSGAIKG

-1373 NAVRQNQVVSIEIF
+1373 NAVRQNQVASIEIF
-1387 RQQLTRLTSMDN
+1387 RQQLARLTSMDN
-1399 RLGNIAA
+1399 RLGSIAGT
-1406 SLLSIL
+1406 LLSIL
-1412 SRLGIDDEEDLR
+1412 SRLGIDDGDDLR

>member
-8 LSFDIS
+8 LSFEIS
-14 GTNKQLISVLNE
+14 GTNKQLLSVLNE

-36 AAVLGGKQMDGAFTR
+36 AAVLGGKEMDGAFNR

-61 QIDVVVD
+61 NIDVIVD

-73 IAELEAEYKR
+73 IRELEDEYKR

-93 AGHKEEAAAL
+93 AGNKEEATAL
-103 QTKQA
+103 QAKQA
-108 QLREE
+108 QIREE
-113 ITLRQTVIDE
+113 INLRQQVIDE
-123 AGKQADAL
+123 TGKQADAL
-131 LREEQQLRK
+131 LREEQQLKK
-140 AEEAARNNA
+140 AQQAAEQNA
-149 NAQTSLRTQLRN
+149 NAHTSLRMQLRN

-166 GQMEEAGLR
+166 AQMEEAGLR
-175 GTETFRKLQ
+175 GTDTFKKLQ
-184 QEARRLAN
+184 QEAGRLAN

-220 VAGAFSTAQGAV
+220 VAGAFTAAQGAV

-277 AKAKEM
+277 AKAKEL

-288 LKLAGALGISTV
+288 VKLAAALHISNT
-300 AAQALMATLTL
+300 AAAALMATLTL
-311 GLSAA
+311 GLSVAITVIIAA
-316 ITGIIYIISKLNSK
+316 ISKFQSK

-349 GKPIAAYRALQA
+349 GKPVAAFHALQA
-361 EWIQLTDNLKDREK
+361 EWLKLTDSLKDREK
-375 WVQDNADKF
+375 WVADNSGRF
-384 NDLGYKVRN
+384 EELGFKVRN
-393 AKEAEDL
+393 AKDAEDI
-400 LIKNSAKF
+400 LINNSGKF
-408 VEACILKAKALAAQN
+408 VEAMMIRAKALAAQDF
-423 LAAEKYQEI
+423 AVDAYKEV
-432 IKKQAEIDAM
+432 IK
-442 PDTVSQFVQTSSGQY
+442 
-457 GGVTGYYIEVANSAK
+457 
-472 ARAKQ
+472 
-477 ELTEMQD
+477 
-484 AAKTLIEQQTQFTA
+484 A
-498 QEQAILAQIGN
+498 QEQLAKAPRTMVDSGHGYYKDGYGTMRETDHLMVRNSEWQEAEDELDRAQRVYNRYVNMQADFTAEERRLIESIGHSTSEI
-509 QAGQVVEG
+509 VEG
-517 SVAAAE
+517 SVTAAE
-523 KELQRLRGLYN
+523 KELQRLKGLYN
-534 DAATDAERSKL
+534 DAATDAERTDL
-545 ARQIAAQQK
+545 ARQIAAQQA
-554 EVDRLSL
+554 EVDRLSY
-561 KTSSGGSGG
+561 KSGG
-570 SGGNGNNKDP
+570 GGNDKKEVDTY
-580 FAEQLA
+580 ADMLA
-586 QRKTL
+586 KRKAL
-591 YEKYLKWITS
+591 YEKYLKRITS
-601 SDETVRNAAASEFA
+601 SDATVRAAAASEFA
-615 PLLKEGSSYLQYLEN
+615 PLLQEGNSYLDYLER
-630 QRAAIEAKTAKT
+630 QRTEIEAKAQKT
-642 ATDLKN
+642 AADLKN
-648 LTTLNNE
+648 LSTLNNE
-655 IANATRESVISAF
+655 IANTTRESVISAF
-668 DTQLQQELAQC
+668 DTQLQEELAKC
-679 KTISEMLATIE
+679 KTISEMLALIE
-690 RRRSEL
+690 QKRGEL

-703 DNAKAEILNTAEADT
+703 DNAKAELLSTAESDI
-718 RQQAKEETKA
+718 REQAKAETKTA
-728 LLQEYAGYLQE
+728 LREYAAYLSE
-739 KIDFEE
+739 KLAFEE
-745 SYARNKELLTRRAAE
+745 SYARKKELLSKAAAE
-760 ASTEAERRVAEAAL
+760 AATDAERREAEAAL
-774 AALEAKRE
+774 AGLEAKRQ
-782 EYAKRSG
+782 EYDHSSG
-789 NEQYDALLEEY
+789 NEQYDALLQEY
-800 QTYQQQETAILE
+800 QTFQEQETAILKK
-812 RYAAQRAL
+812 YAEQRAL
-820 AEQQGNADM
+820 AEQQGNVSM
-829 IAAINTKQQTELSK
+829 IARINAKQQTELSK

-858 FGDISRLSTTT
+858 FSDISRLSTTT
-869 INRLLNDIN
+869 INKLLNDIN
-878 SRKINFSAQFN
+878 SRKVNFSAQFN
-889 PSDLKAIND
+889 PADLTAIND
-898 QLQKAKNELQT
+898 QLQKAKNELQK

-917 QSLSEL
+917 QSLTEL
-923 RAAMKAE
+923 RAAMKAD

-935 DDPFVKSLEEKKKQ
+935 DDPFVESLNRKKYEYAQ
-949 YADYTDA
+949 YTEA
-956 INISD
+956 INNSD

-966 SAKQAFADYTDAINI
+966 AAKEAY
-981 SDATLAGSAKQAF
+981 
-994 ADLLAEGSSYVDMLR
+994 ADLLAEGSSYIDMLR
-1009 RKIDTLNGLKIKGEL
+1009 RKIAVL
-1024 TIEGQKQLDIL
+1024 EGQKVTIGLNVEGQEQLDIL
-1035 NAALNKEQGTAKS
+1035 NAALNKETGATKS

-1060 GSSISFVSS
+1060 GSSLTFVSS

-1149 AVTRLGRA
+1149 AVTRLGRT

-1295 LQKDMGFDEEGNGS
+1295 LQKDMGFDKEGNGS
-1309 FDGLTPEEQARF
+1309 FGGLTPEEQARF

>member
-184 QEARRLAN
+184 QEAGRLAN

-277 AKAKEM
+277 AKAKEL
-283 LAAAN
+283 LAVATN
-288 LKLAGALGISTV
+288 KLSVAFGFSTV
-300 AAQALMATLTL
+300 AAKALMAALTL
-311 GLSAA
+311 GLSVAITAA
-316 ITGIIYIISKLNSK
+316 IVLWEKFSGSTKEAAKSTEAARKMFDDYHKTMAGKSADLVGRYAKLRDEYGKLQTASEK
-330 QAEAKKA
+330 QQWIKDNATEFDNLGLSVSNLTEADRVFVGNTKNVIKALELRAEALALQELQMKAYEEYYNQIINADQTVAGGGYYNKFKAGTYSTDAYGNLPDEWKKA
-337 ADEFNKKVAEAA
+337 GVTMEEA
-349 GKPIAAYRALQA
+349 GYEWGGGQSGMGFLKPTQTAIDKINAYRIQQA
-361 EWIQLTDNLKDREK
+361 RTTNQRIHSEAQTQLDKTTDY
-375 WVQDNADKF
+375 VQK
-384 NDLGYKVRN
+384 K
-393 AKEAEDL
+393 
-400 LIKNSAKF
+400 
-408 VEACILKAKALAAQN
+408 LA
-423 LAAEKYQEI
+423 
-432 IKKQAEIDAM
+432 
-442 PDTVSQFVQTSSGQY
+442 
-457 GGVTGYYIEVANSAK
+457 
-472 ARAKQ
+472 
-477 ELTEMQD
+477 LTEEEL
-484 AAKTLIEQQTQFTA
+484 KTL
-498 QEQAILAQIGN
+498 N
-509 QAGQVVEG
+509 V
-517 SVAAAE
+517 
-523 KELQRLRGLYN
+523 LR
-534 DAATDAERSKL
+534 A
-545 ARQIAAQQK
+545 
-554 EVDRLSL
+554 
-561 KTSSGGSGG
+561 
-570 SGGNGNNKDP
+570 GGNNTPPKNTPSPDKKETDEY
-580 FAEQLA
+580 AEQL
-586 QRKTL
+586 QTRKGL

-601 SDETVRNAAASEFA
+601 SDETARTSAASEFA
-615 PLLKEGSSYLQYLEN
+615 PLLAEGSSYLDYLER
-630 QRAAIEAKTAKT
+630 QRDAISTKTSKTA
-642 ATDLKN
+642 ADLRN

-655 IANATRESVISAF
+655 IVNATDESVISAF
-668 DTQLQQELAQC
+668 DAQLQEELAKC
-679 KTISEMLATIE
+679 KTISEMLALIE
-690 RRRSEL
+690 QKRGEL

-745 SYARNKELLTRRAAE
+745 SYARKKELLSRQAAE
-760 ASTEAERRVAEAAL
+760 SATDAERQVAEAAL
-774 AALEAKRE
+774 AALEKKRE
-782 EYAKRSG
+782 EYSKRSG
-789 NEQYDALLEEY
+789 SEQYDALLEEY
-800 QTYQQQETAILE
+800 KTYQEQETAILE
-812 RYAAQRAL
+812 KYAAQRAL
-820 AEQQGNADM
+820 AEQQGNASM
-829 IAAINTKQQTELSK
+829 IAQINAKQQSELSK

-858 FGDISRLSTTT
+858 FSDISRLSTTT

-878 SRKINFSAQFN
+878 SRKINLSAEFN
-889 PSDLKAIND
+889 PADLKAIND
-898 QLQKAKNELQT
+898 QLQKAKNELAT

-956 INISD
+956 INSSD
-961 ATLAG
+961 TTLAG
-966 SAKQAFADYTDAINI
+966 DAKEAY
-981 SDATLAGSAKQAF
+981 

-1009 RKIDTLNGLKIKGEL
+1009 KKIATLNGLKIKGEL
-1024 TIEGQKQLDIL
+1024 TIEGQEQLDIL
-1035 NAALNKEQGTAKS
+1035 NAALNKETGVAKS
-1048 VGAAFKEHFADI
+1048 VGAGFKEAFGDL
-1060 GSSISFVSS
+1060 GSSLTFLSS
-1069 CFGSVVSGIKKMGI
+1069 CFGSVTNGIKKMGI

-1092 LGDIGGMLDGASQL
+1092 LGDIGGMLDGASQIAT
-1106 SQGIATANPLGIIQG
+1106 GIATANPLSIIQG
-1121 SIGFLSSAFSLFN
+1121 SIGFLSSAFDLFN

-1157 YTALEHAVDNAL
+1157 YTALEHAVDKAL
-1169 GETVYQNQNALIA
+1169 GETVYQNQSALIQ

-1188 NEIYGM
+1188 NEIQGM
-1194 INDEKSKKHTDWG
+1194 INDEISKKKTDWG
-1207 KVEEYQERIADANRQ
+1207 RVEEFQERYAEAGRQ

-1227 SEITKSITQTSA
+1227 AEITKSITKTSA
-1239 GELANQLKDA
+1239 GDLANELKDA
-1249 LMDAF
+1249 LIEAF

-1259 AAKAFGDIAND
+1259 AAKVFGDVADN
-1270 VLKNAVANA
+1270 VLKNAVSNA

-1289 QQAIKQ
+1289 QNAIKQ
-1295 LQKDMGFDEEGNGS
+1295 LQKDMGFDAEGNGS
-1309 FDGLTPEEQARF
+1309 FDGLTQAEQDRF
-1321 KEAVAAAGANFKNAM
+1321 KAAVAAAGQNFKAAM
-1336 EMYKDLFAEL
+1336 DMYKDLFAEL
-1346 DDSDPTSLSGAIKG
+1346 EDESDPTSLSGAIKG

-1373 NAVRQNQVVSIEIF
+1373 NAVRQNQVIAIEIF
-1387 RQQLTRLTSMDN
+1387 RQQLIHLSSMDN
-1399 RLGNIAA
+1399 RLGNIAG
-1406 SLLSIL
+1406 SLISIL
-1412 SRLGIDDEEDLR
+1412 NRLGIDDGDDLR

>member
-8 LSFDIS
+8 LTFDIS

-36 AAVLGGKQMDGAFTR
+36 AAVLGGKQMDAAFDR
-51 AAQAIDKAFA
+51 AGKAIDKAFA
-61 QIDVVVD
+61 EIDVIVD

-73 IAELEAEYKR
+73 ISELEAKYDE
-83 LGVEASKALS
+83 LGKAAEKALS
-93 AGHKEEAAAL
+93 AGKKEEAAAQ
-103 QTKQA
+103 QTQQA

-113 ITLRQTVIDE
+113 INLRQTIIDE

-140 AEEAARNNA
+140 SQEAAQNNA
-149 NAQTSLRTQLRN
+149 NAQQSLRAQLRN

-175 GTETFRKLQ
+175 GTETFRQLQ
-184 QEARRLAN
+184 KEAGRLAN

-220 VAGAFSTAQGAV
+220 VAGAFSAAQGAV

-277 AKAKEM
+277 TKAKEL

-311 GLSAA
+311 GLSVA
-316 ITGIIYIISKLNSK
+316 ITAVIAIISKLNSK

-361 EWIQLTDNLKDREK
+361 EWLSLSGSLKDREK

-400 LIKNSAKF
+400 LIKNSGKF
-408 VEACILKAKALAAQN
+408 VEACIMKAKALAAQN

-457 GGVTGYYIEVANSAK
+457 GGVTGYYIEVANRAK
-472 ARAKQ
+472 AEARKELEDLQGEAK
-477 ELTEMQD
+477 
-484 AAKTLIEQQTQFTA
+484 KLIEQQTKFTA
-498 QEQAILAQIGN
+498 EEQAILAQIGN

-534 DAATDAERSKL
+534 DAATDAERSQL
-545 ARQIAAQQK
+545 AKQIAAQQK

-561 KTSSGGSGG
+561 KTTSGGGGG
-570 SGGNGNNKDP
+570 SNKEKDP
-580 FAEQLA
+580 FAEMLA
-586 QRKTL
+586 TRKGL

-615 PLLKEGSSYLQYLEN
+615 PLLKEGNSYLDYLEK
-630 QRAAIEAKTAKT
+630 QRAAIEAKATKT
-642 ATDLKN
+642 ASDLKN

-679 KTISEMLATIE
+679 KTLSEMLATIE

-696 AGDNSDV
+696 SGDNSDV
-703 DNAKAEILNTAEADT
+703 DNAKAEILKTAENDAKE
-718 RQQAKEETKA
+718 QAKEETKA
-728 LLQEYAGYLQE
+728 LLNEYAAYLQE

-745 SYARNKELLTRRAAE
+745 SYARNRELLTRRAAE
-760 ASTEAERRVAEAAL
+760 ANTDAERKVVEAAL

-782 EYAKRSG
+782 EYNKRSG
-789 NEQYDALLEEY
+789 SEQYDALLQEY

-812 RYAAQRAL
+812 KYAAQRAL
-820 AEQQGNADM
+820 AEQQGNAAM
-829 IAAINTKQQTELSK
+829 IGLINAKQQSELSK

-858 FGDISRLSTTT
+858 FSDISRLSTTT

-878 SRKINFSAQFN
+878 SRKVNLSAEFN
-889 PSDLKAIND
+889 PADLQAIND

-923 RAAMKAE
+923 RTAMRAE
-930 KLLDS
+930 QLLDS
-935 DDPFVKSLEEKKKQ
+935 DDPFVKTLEEKKKQ
-949 YADYTDA
+949 YAEYTDA
-956 INISD
+956 INSSD
-961 ATLAG
+961 KTLAG
-966 SAKQAFADYTDAINI
+966 AAKQAY
-981 SDATLAGSAKQAF
+981 

-1009 RKIDTLNGLKIKGEL
+1009 RKIATLNGLKIKGEL
-1024 TIEGQKQLDIL
+1024 SVEGQEQLDIL
-1035 NAALNKEQGTAKS
+1035 NAALNKELGVTKS
-1048 VGAAFKEHFADI
+1048 VGAGFKEAFGDL
-1060 GSSISFVSS
+1060 GSSLTFLST

-1083 SMDEETEAI
+1083 AMDEETEAI
-1092 LGDIGGMLDGASQL
+1092 IGDIGGMLDGASQIAT
-1106 SQGIATANPLGIIQG
+1106 GIATANPLSIIQG
-1121 SIGFLSSAFSLFN
+1121 SIGFLSSAFDLFN
-1134 SRDRKAEKSIKKHEE
+1134 TRDRKAEKSIKKHEE

-1157 YTALEHAVDNAL
+1157 YTALQHAVDNAL
-1169 GETVYQNQNALIA
+1169 GETVYKNQNALIA

-1188 NEIYGM
+1188 NEIRGM
-1194 INDEKSKKHTDWG
+1194 ISDEYSKKKTDYS
-1207 KVEEYQERIADANRQ
+1207 KIEEYQERIADAQRQ

-1227 SEITKSITQTSA
+1227 AEITQSITQTSGKEA
-1239 GELANQLKDA
+1239 AAQLMDAIINSCGEGKDA
-1249 LMDAF
+1249 LKSLNEVYKQVAD
-1254 ESGED
+1254 
-1259 AAKAFGDIAND
+1259 DI
-1270 VLKNAVANA
+1270 LKKAVANA
-1279 LKLQFLEKPL
+1279 LKLMFLEKPL
-1289 QQAIKQ
+1289 QAAIKQ

-1309 FDGLTPEEQARF
+1309 FDGLTEDEQARF
-1321 KEAVAAAGANFKNAM
+1321 RAAVAAAGANFKAAM
-1336 EMYKDLFAEL
+1336 DMYKDLFAEL

-1387 RQQLTRLTSMDN
+1387 RQQLARLTSMDN
-1399 RLGNIAA
+1399 RLGHIAGT
-1406 SLLSIL
+1406 LLSIL
-1412 SRLGIDDEEDLR
+1412 NRLGIDDGDDLR

>member
-8 LSFDIS
+8 LSFEIS
-14 GTNKQLISVLNE
+14 GTNKQLLSVLNE

-36 AAVLGGKQMDGAFTR
+36 AAVLGGKEMDGAFNR

-61 QIDVVVD
+61 NIDVIVD

-73 IAELEAEYKR
+73 IRELEDEYKR

-93 AGHKEEAAAL
+93 AGNKEEATAL
-103 QTKQA
+103 QAKQA
-108 QLREE
+108 QIREE
-113 ITLRQTVIDE
+113 INLRQQVIDE
-123 AGKQADAL
+123 TGKQADAL
-131 LREEQQLRK
+131 LREEQQLKK
-140 AEEAARNNA
+140 AQQAAEQNA
-149 NAQTSLRTQLRN
+149 NAHTSLRIQLRN

-166 GQMEEAGLR
+166 AQMEEAGLR
-175 GTETFRKLQ
+175 GTDTFKKLQ
-184 QEARRLAN
+184 QEAGRLAN

-220 VAGAFSTAQGAV
+220 VAGAFTAAQGAV

-277 AKAKEM
+277 AKAKEL

-288 LKLAGALGISTV
+288 VKLAAALHISNT
-300 AAQALMATLTL
+300 AAAALMATLTL
-311 GLSAA
+311 GLSVAITVIIAA
-316 ITGIIYIISKLNSK
+316 ISKFQSK

-349 GKPIAAYRALQA
+349 GKPVAAFHALQA
-361 EWIQLTDNLKDREK
+361 EWLKLTDSLKDREK
-375 WVQDNADKF
+375 WVADNSGRF
-384 NDLGYKVRN
+384 EELGFKVRN
-393 AKEAEDL
+393 AKDAEDI
-400 LIKNSAKF
+400 LINNSGKF
-408 VEACILKAKALAAQN
+408 VEAMMIRAKALAAQDF
-423 LAAEKYQEI
+423 AVDAYKEV
-432 IKKQAEIDAM
+432 IK
-442 PDTVSQFVQTSSGQY
+442 
-457 GGVTGYYIEVANSAK
+457 
-472 ARAKQ
+472 
-477 ELTEMQD
+477 
-484 AAKTLIEQQTQFTA
+484 A
-498 QEQAILAQIGN
+498 QEQLAKAPRTMVDSGHGYYKDGYGTMRETDHLMVRNSEWQEAEDELDRAQRVYNRYVNMQADFTAEERRLIESIGHSTSEI
-509 QAGQVVEG
+509 VEG
-517 SVAAAE
+517 SVTAAE
-523 KELQRLRGLYN
+523 KELQRLKGLYN
-534 DAATDAERSKL
+534 DAATDAERTDL
-545 ARQIAAQQK
+545 ARQIAAQQA
-554 EVDRLSL
+554 EVDRLSY
-561 KTSSGGSGG
+561 KSGG
-570 SGGNGNNKDP
+570 GGNDKKEVDTY
-580 FAEQLA
+580 ADMLA
-586 QRKTL
+586 KRKAL

-601 SDETVRNAAASEFA
+601 SDATVRAAAASEFA
-615 PLLKEGSSYLQYLEN
+615 PLLQEGNSYLDYLER
-630 QRAAIEAKTAKT
+630 QRTEIEAKAQKT
-642 ATDLKN
+642 AADLKN
-648 LTTLNNE
+648 LSTLNNE
-655 IANATRESVISAF
+655 IANTTRESVISAF
-668 DTQLQQELAQC
+668 DTQLQEELAKC
-679 KTISEMLATIE
+679 KTISEMLALIE
-690 RRRSEL
+690 QKRGEL

-703 DNAKAEILNTAEADT
+703 DNAKAELLSTAESDI
-718 RQQAKEETKA
+718 REQAKAETKTA
-728 LLQEYAGYLQE
+728 LREYAAYLSE
-739 KIDFEE
+739 KLAFEE
-745 SYARNKELLTRRAAE
+745 SYARKKELLSKAAAE
-760 ASTEAERRVAEAAL
+760 AATDAERRVAEAAL
-774 AALEAKRE
+774 AGLEAKRQ
-782 EYAKRSG
+782 EYDHSSG
-789 NEQYDALLEEY
+789 NEQYDALLQEY
-800 QTYQQQETAILE
+800 QTFQEQETAILKK
-812 RYAAQRAL
+812 YAEQRAL
-820 AEQQGNADM
+820 AEQQGNVSM
-829 IAAINTKQQTELSK
+829 IARINAKQQTELSK

-858 FGDISRLSTTT
+858 FSDISRLSTTT
-869 INRLLNDIN
+869 INKLLNDIN
-878 SRKINFSAQFN
+878 SRKVNFSAQFN
-889 PSDLKAIND
+889 PADLTAIND
-898 QLQKAKNELQT
+898 QLQKAKNELQK

-917 QSLSEL
+917 QSLTEL
-923 RAAMKAE
+923 RAAMKAD

-935 DDPFVKSLEEKKKQ
+935 DDPFVESLNRKKYEYAQ
-949 YADYTDA
+949 YTEA
-956 INISD
+956 INNSD

-966 SAKQAFADYTDAINI
+966 AAKEAY
-981 SDATLAGSAKQAF
+981 
-994 ADLLAEGSSYVDMLR
+994 ADLLAEGSSYIDMLR
-1009 RKIDTLNGLKIKGEL
+1009 RKIAVL
-1024 TIEGQKQLDIL
+1024 EGQKVTIGLNVEGQEQLDIL
-1035 NAALNKEQGTAKS
+1035 NAALNKETGATKS

-1060 GSSISFVSS
+1060 GSSLTFVSS

>member
-8 LSFDIS
+8 LSFEIS
-14 GTNKQLISVLNE
+14 GTNKQLLSVLNE

-61 QIDVVVD
+61 NIDIIVD

-73 IAELEAEYKR
+73 ITELEAEYQR
-83 LGVEASKALS
+83 LGAEASKALT
-93 AGHKEEAAAL
+93 AGQKEEAAAF

-108 QLREE
+108 QIREE
-113 ITLRQTVIDE
+113 ITLRKQVIDE
-123 AGKQADAL
+123 AAKQADAL
-131 LREEQQLRK
+131 LIEEQQLK
-140 AEEAARNNA
+140 KTQQAAEQNA
-149 NAQTSLRTQLRN
+149 TAQSSLRMQLRN

-166 GQMEEAGLR
+166 AQMEQAGLR
-175 GTETFRKLQ
+175 GTDTFKQLQ
-184 QEARRLAN
+184 REAGRLAD

-206 DNAGLQGMIAGLSG
+206 DNAGLQGMISGLSG
-220 VAGAFSTAQGAV
+220 VVGAFSTAQGAV

-255 TMGLQQVANA
+255 TMGLQQVANT

-277 AKAKEM
+277 AKAKEL

-288 LKLAGALGISTV
+288 VKLATALGISTV

-311 GLSAA
+311 GLSVA
-316 ITGIIYIISKLNSK
+316 ITAVIAIISKLNSK

-349 GKPIAAYRALQA
+349 GKPIAAYRALQT
-361 EWIQLTDNLKDREK
+361 EWISLTDSLKDREK
-375 WVQDNADKF
+375 WVQDNAGRF
-384 NDLGYKVRN
+384 EELGFKVRS
-393 AKEAEDL
+393 AKDAEDL
-400 LIKNSAKF
+400 LINNSQKF

-423 LAAEKYQEI
+423 LAAEKYQDI

-442 PDTVSQFVQTSSGQY
+442 PDTVSQYIQTSSFG
-457 GGVTGYYIEVANSAK
+457 TGYWIEVANTAKAK
-472 ARAKQ
+472 ARK
-477 ELTEMQD
+477 ELADMQT
-484 AAKTLIEQQTQFTA
+484 AANSLVEQQVKFTSE
-498 QEQAILAQIGN
+498 EQAILAQIGN

-534 DAATDAERSKL
+534 DAATDTERQNL
-545 ARQIAAQQK
+545 ARQIAAQQA

-561 KTSSGGSGG
+561 KTPSGGGKGG
-570 SGGNGNNKDP
+570 GKGGGTNSDKDP
-580 FAEQLA
+580 FAEMLA
-586 QRKTL
+586 TRKGL

-601 SDETVRNAAASEFA
+601 SDEIVRNAAASEFA
-615 PLLKEGSSYLQYLEN
+615 PLLKEGTSYLDYLER
-630 QRAAIEAKTAKT
+630 QRDAIASKTTKTA
-642 ATDLKN
+642 ADLKN
-648 LTTLNNE
+648 LITLNNE
-655 IANATRESVISAF
+655 IADATRESVISAF
-668 DTQLQQELAQC
+668 DTQLQQELALC
-679 KTISEMLATIE
+679 KTLGEMLATIE
-690 RRRSEL
+690 SRRSEL
-696 AGDNSDV
+696 AGDNSDL
-703 DNAKAEILNTAEADT
+703 DKAKAEILNTAEADAK
-718 RQQAKEETKA
+718 QQAKEETKA
-728 LLQEYAGYLQE
+728 LLSEYAGYLQE

-760 ASTEAERRVAEAAL
+760 AATEAERKVAETAL

-789 NEQYDALLEEY
+789 SEQYDALLQEY
-800 QTYQQQETAILE
+800 QTYQQQETAILKK
-812 RYAAQRAL
+812 YATQRAL
-820 AEQQGNADM
+820 AEQQGNAGM
-829 IAAINTKQQTELSK
+829 IAQINAKQQSELSK

-849 MASESWGQL
+849 MASESWGKL
-858 FGDISRLSTTT
+858 FSDISRLSTTT

-878 SRKINFSAQFN
+878 SRKINLSAEFN
-889 PSDLKAIND
+889 PADLKAIND
-898 QLQKAKNELQT
+898 QLEKAKNELQT

-923 RAAMKAE
+923 RAAMKAD

-935 DDPFVKSLEEKKKQ
+935 DDPFVKSLEEKKRQ
-949 YADYTDA
+949 YAEYTDA
-956 INISD
+956 INSSD

-966 SAKQAFADYTDAINI
+966 AAKE
-981 SDATLAGSAKQAF
+981 AF

-1009 RKIDTLNGLKIKGEL
+1009 RKIATLNGLKIKGEL
-1024 TIEGQKQLDIL
+1024 SIEGLQQLDIL
-1035 NAALNKEQGTAKS
+1035 NAALNKEQNTAKS
-1048 VGAAFKEHFADI
+1048 VGQALKDTFADV
-1060 GSSISFVSS
+1060 GSSITFVKG
-1069 CFGSVVSGIKKMGI
+1069 CFDSVVSGMKKMGI
-1083 SMDEETEAI
+1083 TMDEETEVI
-1092 LGDIGGMLDGASQL
+1092 LNDLGGMMDGASQVAT
-1106 SQGIATANPLGIIQG
+1106 GIATGNPLGIIQG
-1121 SIGFLSSAFSLFN
+1121 SIGFLSSAFDLFN

-1188 NEIYGM
+1188 NEIRGM

-1207 KVEEYQERIADANRQ
+1207 RIEEYQERIAEADRQ
-1222 IEDII
+1222 IQDII
-1227 SEITKSITQTSA
+1227 ADITKSITQTSGKEAA
-1239 GELANQLKDA
+1239 GQ
-1249 LMDAF
+1249 LMDAIV
-1254 ESGED
+1254 ESCAGGED
-1259 AAKAFGDIAND
+1259 ALKNLHKVYEDVAND
-1270 VLKNAVANA
+1270 IMKKAVANA

-1289 QQAIKQ
+1289 QNAIKQ

-1309 FDGLTPEEQARF
+1309 FDGLSPEEQARF
-1321 KEAVAAAGANFKNAM
+1321 KAAVAAAGANFKAAM
-1336 EMYKDLFAEL
+1336 NVYKDLFSEL
-1346 DDSDPTSLSGAIKG
+1346 DDSDPTTLSGAIKG

-1406 SLLSIL
+1406 TLLSIL
-1412 SRLGIDDEEDLR
+1412 NRLGIDDGDDLR

>member
-8 LSFDIS
+8 LSFEIS
-14 GTNKQLISVLNE
+14 GTNKQLLSVLNE

-36 AAVLGGKQMDGAFTR
+36 AAVLGGKEMDGAFNR

-61 QIDVVVD
+61 NIDVIVD

-73 IAELEAEYKR
+73 IRELEDEYKR

-93 AGHKEEAAAL
+93 TGNKEEATAL
-103 QTKQA
+103 QAKQA
-108 QLREE
+108 QIREE
-113 ITLRQTVIDE
+113 INLRQQVIDE
-123 AGKQADAL
+123 TGKQADAL
-131 LREEQQLRK
+131 LREEQQLKK
-140 AEEAARNNA
+140 AQQAAEQNA
-149 NAQTSLRTQLRN
+149 NAHTSLRMQLRN

-166 GQMEEAGLR
+166 AQMEEAGLR
-175 GTETFRKLQ
+175 GTDTFKKLQ
-184 QEARRLAN
+184 QEAGRLAN

-220 VAGAFSTAQGAV
+220 VAGAFSAAQGAV
-232 ALFAGENENL
+232 AIFAGENENL

-277 AKAKEM
+277 TKAKEL
-283 LAAAN
+283 LAVATN
-288 LKLAGALGISTV
+288 KLTVALGGSAI
-300 AAQALMATLTL
+300 AAKALMATLTL
-311 GLSAA
+311 GLSVAITAA
-316 ITGIIYIISKLNSK
+316 IVLWEKFSGSTKEAAKSTETARKMFDDYHKTMAGKSADLVGRYAKLRDEYGKLQTASEK
-330 QAEAKKA
+330 QQWIKDNATEFDNLGLSVSNLTEADRVFVGNTKNVIKALELRAEALALQELQMKAYEEYYNQIINADQTVAGGGYYHKFKAGTYSTDAYGNLPDEWKKA
-337 ADEFNKKVAEAA
+337 GVTMEEA
-349 GKPIAAYRALQA
+349 GYEWGGGQSGMGFLKPTQTAIDKINAYRIQQA
-361 EWIQLTDNLKDREK
+361 RSTNQRIHSEAQAQLDKTTDY
-375 WVQDNADKF
+375 VQK
-384 NDLGYKVRN
+384 K
-393 AKEAEDL
+393 
-400 LIKNSAKF
+400 
-408 VEACILKAKALAAQN
+408 LA
-423 LAAEKYQEI
+423 
-432 IKKQAEIDAM
+432 
-442 PDTVSQFVQTSSGQY
+442 
-457 GGVTGYYIEVANSAK
+457 
-472 ARAKQ
+472 
-477 ELTEMQD
+477 LTEEEL
-484 AAKTLIEQQTQFTA
+484 KTLNVLRA
-498 QEQAILAQIGN
+498 GGN
-509 QAGQVVEG
+509 NNGG
-517 SVAAAE
+517 
-523 KELQRLRGLYN
+523 
-534 DAATDAERSKL
+534 
-545 ARQIAAQQK
+545 
-554 EVDRLSL
+554 
-561 KTSSGGSGG
+561 SSGG
-570 SGGNGNNKDP
+570 NNTTSPAKKETDEY
-580 FAEQLA
+580 AEQL
-586 QRKTL
+586 QTRKGL

-601 SDETVRNAAASEFA
+601 SDETVRNAAPSEFA
-615 PLLKEGSSYLQYLEN
+615 PLLAEGSSYLDYLER
-630 QRAAIEAKTAKT
+630 QRDTISAKASKTA
-642 ATDLKN
+642 ADLRN
-648 LTTLNNE
+648 LSTLNNE

-668 DTQLQQELAQC
+668 DAQLQQELAQC
-679 KTISEMLATIE
+679 KTIGEMLATIE

-718 RQQAKEETKA
+718 REQARQETKA
-728 LLQEYAGYLQE
+728 LLNEYAAYLQE

-760 ASTEAERRVAEAAL
+760 ASTEAERSVAEAAL

-812 RYAAQRAL
+812 KYAAQRAL

-898 QLQKAKNELQT
+898 QLQKAKNELQQ

-930 KLLDS
+930 SLLDS

-956 INISD
+956 INNSD

-966 SAKQAFADYTDAINI
+966 AAKE
-981 SDATLAGSAKQAF
+981 AF

-1009 RKIDTLNGLKIKGEL
+1009 RKIAALNELKIKGEL

-1254 ESGED
+1254 ESG
-1259 AAKAFGDIAND
+1259 G
-1270 VLKNAVANA
+1270 
-1279 LKLQFLEKPL
+1279 
-1289 QQAIKQ
+1289 
-1295 LQKDMGFDEEGNGS
+1295 
-1309 FDGLTPEEQARF
+1309 
-1321 KEAVAAAGANFKNAM
+1321 
-1336 EMYKDLFAEL
+1336 
-1346 DDSDPTSLSGAIKG
+1346 KG
-1360 ASQESIDLLAGQT
+1360 AC
-1373 NAVRQNQVVSIEIF
+1373 V
-1387 RQQLTRLTSMDN
+1387 
-1399 RLGNIAA
+1399 
-1406 SLLSIL
+1406 
-1412 SRLGIDDEEDLR
+1412 
-1424 SQGIT
+1424 
-1429 D
+1429 

>member
-8 LSFDIS
+8 LSFEIS
-14 GTNKQLISVLNE
+14 GTNKQLLSVLNE

-61 QIDVVVD
+61 NIDVIVD

-73 IAELEAEYKR
+73 ITELEAEYQR
-83 LGVEASKALS
+83 LGAEASKALS

-103 QTKQA
+103 QTKQT

-123 AGKQADAL
+123 AAKQADAL
-131 LREEQQLRK
+131 LREEQQLKK
-140 AEEAARNNA
+140 AQQAAEQNA
-149 NAQTSLRTQLRN
+149 TAQTSLRMQLRN

-166 GQMEEAGLR
+166 AQMEEAGLR
-175 GTETFRKLQ
+175 GTETFKKLQ
-184 QEARRLAN
+184 QEAGRLAN

-220 VAGAFSTAQGAV
+220 VAGAFSAAQGAV

-277 AKAKEM
+277 TKAKEL

-311 GLSAA
+311 GLSVA
-316 ITGIIYIISKLNSK
+316 ITAVIAIISKLNSK

-361 EWIQLTDNLKDREK
+361 EWLSLTGSLKDREK

-384 NDLGYKVRN
+384 SDLGYKVRN

-457 GGVTGYYIEVANSAK
+457 GGVTGYYIEVANRAK
-472 ARAKQ
+472 AEARKELEGLQGEAK
-477 ELTEMQD
+477 
-484 AAKTLIEQQTQFTA
+484 KLIEQQTKFTA
-498 QEQAILAQIGN
+498 EEQAILAQIGN

-534 DAATDAERSKL
+534 DAATDADRSKL
-545 ARQIAAQQK
+545 ARQIAAQQA

-561 KTSSGGSGG
+561 KTSSGGGSGSGG
-570 SGGNGNNKDP
+570 SNNKDP
-580 FAEQLA
+580 FAEMLA
-586 QRKTL
+586 TRKGL

-615 PLLKEGSSYLQYLEN
+615 PLLAEGSSYLDYLEK
-630 QRAAIEAKTAKT
+630 QRDTIAAKTTKT
-642 ATDLKN
+642 AADLKN

-668 DTQLQQELAQC
+668 DAQLQQELAQC
-679 KTISEMLATIE
+679 KTLSEMLATIE

-696 AGDNSDV
+696 SGDNSDV

-718 RQQAKEETKA
+718 KQQAKEETKA
-728 LLQEYAGYLQE
+728 LLNEYAAYLQE

-745 SYARNKELLTRRAAE
+745 SYARNKELLTRKAAE
-760 ASTEAERRVAEAAL
+760 AATEAERRVAESAL

-789 NEQYDALLEEY
+789 SEQYDALLQEY

-812 RYAAQRAL
+812 KYAAQRAL
-820 AEQQGNADM
+820 AEQQGNAAM
-829 IAAINTKQQTELSK
+829 IAQINAKQQTELSK

-858 FGDISRLSTTT
+858 FSDISRLSTTT

-878 SRKINFSAQFN
+878 SRKVNLSAEFN
-889 PSDLKAIND
+889 PADLKAIND

-935 DDPFVKSLEEKKKQ
+935 NDPFVKSLEEKKKQ
-949 YADYTDA
+949 YAEYTDA
-956 INISD
+956 INSSD
-961 ATLAG
+961 TTLAG
-966 SAKQAFADYTDAINI
+966 AAKEAY
-981 SDATLAGSAKQAF
+981 

-1009 RKIDTLNGLKIKGEL
+1009 RKIATLNAFKIKGEL
-1024 TIEGQKQLDIL
+1024 TIEGQEQLDIL
-1035 NAALNKEQGTAKS
+1035 NAALNKEQNTAKN
-1048 VGAAFKEHFADI
+1048 VGQALKDTFADV
-1060 GSSISFVSS
+1060 GSSINFVKG
-1069 CFGSVVSGIKKMGI
+1069 CFDSVVSGMKKMGI
-1083 SMDEETEAI
+1083 TMDEETEVI
-1092 LGDIGGMLDGASQL
+1092 LNDLGGMMDGASQVAT
-1106 SQGIATANPLGIIQG
+1106 GIATGNPLSIIQG
-1121 SIGFLSSAFSLFN
+1121 SVGFLSSVFDLFN

-1157 YTALEHAVDNAL
+1157 YTALEHAVDKAL
-1169 GETVYQNQNALIA
+1169 GETVYQNQSALIA

-1188 NEIYGM
+1188 NEIQGM
-1194 INDEKSKKHTDWG
+1194 INDEKSKKHTDWSRI
-1207 KVEEYQERIADANRQ
+1207 EEFQERYAEAGRQ

-1227 SEITKSITQTSA
+1227 EDITQSITQTSGKEA
-1239 GELANQLKDA
+1239 ANT
-1249 LMDAF
+1249 LMDAII
-1254 ESGED
+1254 ESCSAGENSL
-1259 AAKAFGDIAND
+1259 KSLRGVYEGVAND
-1270 VLKNAVANA
+1270 ILKQAVANA
-1279 LKLQFLEKPL
+1279 LKLQLLEKPL
-1289 QQAIKQ
+1289 QAAIKR

-1309 FDGLTPEEQARF
+1309 FDGLTEEEQARF
-1321 KEAVAAAGANFKNAM
+1321 KNAVAAAGANFKAAM
-1336 EMYKDLFAEL
+1336 DMYKDLFAEL

-1399 RLGNIAA
+1399 RLGNIAGT
-1406 SLLSIL
+1406 LLSIL
-1412 SRLGIDDEEDLR
+1412 NRLGIDEGDDLR

>member
-8 LSFDIS
+8 LSFEIS
-14 GTNKQLISVLNE
+14 GTNKQLLSVLNE

-61 QIDVVVD
+61 NIDIIVD

-73 IAELEAEYKR
+73 ITELEAEYQR
-83 LGVEASKALS
+83 LGAEASKALT
-93 AGHKEEAAAL
+93 AGQKEEAAAF

-108 QLREE
+108 QIREE
-113 ITLRQTVIDE
+113 ITLRQQVIDE
-123 AGKQADAL
+123 AAKQADAL
-131 LREEQQLRK
+131 LIEEQQLK
-140 AEEAARNNA
+140 KTQQAAEQNA
-149 NAQTSLRTQLRN
+149 TAQSSLRMQLRN

-166 GQMEEAGLR
+166 AQMEQAGLR
-175 GTETFRKLQ
+175 GTDTFKQLQ
-184 QEARRLAN
+184 REAGRLAD

-206 DNAGLQGMIAGLSG
+206 DNAGLQGMISGLSG
-220 VAGAFSTAQGAV
+220 VAGAFSAAQGAV
-232 ALFAGENENL
+232 VLFAGENENL

-277 AKAKEM
+277 AKAKEL

-288 LKLAGALGISTV
+288 VKLATALGISTV

-311 GLSAA
+311 GLSVA
-316 ITGIIYIISKLNSK
+316 ITAVIAIISKLNSK

-337 ADEFNKKVAEAA
+337 TDEFNKKVAEAA
-349 GKPIAAYRALQA
+349 GKPIAAYRALQT
-361 EWIQLTDNLKDREK
+361 EWISLTDSLKDREK
-375 WVQDNADKF
+375 WVQDNAGRF
-384 NDLGYKVRN
+384 EELGFKVRS
-393 AKEAEDL
+393 AKDAEDL
-400 LIKNSAKF
+400 LINNSQKF
-408 VEACILKAKALAAQN
+408 IEACILKAKALAAQN
-423 LAAEKYQEI
+423 LAAEKYQDI

-442 PDTVSQFVQTSSGQY
+442 PDTVSQYIQTSSFG
-457 GGVTGYYIEVANSAK
+457 TGYYIEVANTAKAK
-472 ARAKQ
+472 ARK
-477 ELTEMQD
+477 ELADMQT
-484 AAKTLIEQQTQFTA
+484 AANSLVEQQVKFTSE
-498 QEQAILAQIGN
+498 EQAILAQIGN

-534 DAATDAERSKL
+534 DAATDTERRNL
-545 ARQIAAQQK
+545 ARQIAAQQA

-561 KTSSGGSGG
+561 KTPSSGNKGG
-570 SGGNGNNKDP
+570 GANSNNNKDP
-580 FAEQLA
+580 FAEMLA
-586 QRKTL
+586 TRKGL

-601 SDETVRNAAASEFA
+601 SDEIVRNAAASEFA
-615 PLLKEGSSYLQYLEN
+615 PLLKEGTSYLDYLER
-630 QRAAIEAKTAKT
+630 QRDAIASKTNKTA
-642 ATDLKN
+642 ADLKN

-655 IANATRESVISAF
+655 IADATRESVISAF

-679 KTISEMLATIE
+679 KTLSEMLATIE
-690 RRRSEL
+690 SRRSEL
-696 AGDNSDV
+696 AGDNSDL
-703 DNAKAEILNTAEADT
+703 DKAKAEILNTAETDAK
-718 RQQAKEETKA
+718 QQAKEETKA
-728 LLQEYAGYLQE
+728 LLSEYAGYLQE

-760 ASTEAERRVAEAAL
+760 AATEAERKVAETAL

-789 NEQYDALLEEY
+789 SEQYDALLQEY

-812 RYAAQRAL
+812 KYATQRAL
-820 AEQQGNADM
+820 AEQQGNAGM
-829 IAAINTKQQTELSK
+829 IAQINAKQQSELSK

-858 FGDISRLSTTT
+858 FSDISRLSTTT

-878 SRKINFSAQFN
+878 SRKINLSAEFN
-889 PSDLKAIND
+889 PADLKAIND
-898 QLQKAKNELQT
+898 QLEKAKNELQT

-923 RAAMKAE
+923 RAAMKAD

-935 DDPFVKSLEEKKKQ
+935 DDPFVKSLEEKKRQ
-949 YADYTDA
+949 YAEYTDA
-956 INISD
+956 INSSD

-966 SAKQAFADYTDAINI
+966 A
-981 SDATLAGSAKQAF
+981 AKQAF
-994 ADLLAEGSSYVDMLR
+994 ADLLKEGSSYVDMLR
-1009 RKIDTLNGLKIKGEL
+1009 RKIATLNGLKIKGEL
-1024 TIEGQKQLDIL
+1024 TIEGQEQLDIL
-1035 NAALNKEQGTAKS
+1035 NAALNKEQNTAKS
-1048 VGAAFKEHFADI
+1048 VGQALKDTFADV
-1060 GSSISFVSS
+1060 GSSITFVKG
-1069 CFGSVVSGIKKMGI
+1069 CFDSVVSGMKKMGVT
-1083 SMDEETEAI
+1083 MDEETEAI
-1092 LGDIGGMLDGASQL
+1092 LNDLGGMMDGASQVAT
-1106 SQGIATANPLGIIQG
+1106 GIATGNPLGIIQG
-1121 SIGFLSSAFSLFN
+1121 SIGFLSSAFDLFN

-1188 NEIYGM
+1188 NEIRGM
-1194 INDEKSKKHTDWG
+1194 INDEQSKKHTDWG
-1207 KVEEYQERIADANRQ
+1207 RIEEYQERIAEADRQ
-1222 IEDII
+1222 IQDII
-1227 SEITKSITQTSA
+1227 ADITKSITQTTGKEAA
-1239 GELANQLKDA
+1239 GQ
-1249 LMDAF
+1249 LMDAIV
-1254 ESGED
+1254 ESCAGGED
-1259 AAKAFGDIAND
+1259 ALKSLHKVYEDVAND
-1270 VLKNAVANA
+1270 IMKKAVANA

-1289 QQAIKQ
+1289 QNAIKQ

-1309 FDGLTPEEQARF
+1309 FDGLSPEEQARF
-1321 KEAVAAAGANFKNAM
+1321 KAAVAAAGANFKAAM
-1336 EMYKDLFAEL
+1336 NVYKDLFSEL
-1346 DDSDPTSLSGAIKG
+1346 DDSDPTTLSGAIKG

-1406 SLLSIL
+1406 TLLSIL
-1412 SRLGIDDEEDLR
+1412 NRLGIDDGDDLR

>member
-108 QLREE
+108 QIREE
-113 ITLRQTVIDE
+113 INLRQQVIDE
-123 AGKQADAL
+123 TGKQADAL
-131 LREEQQLRK
+131 LREEQQLKK
-140 AEEAARNNA
+140 AQQAAEQNA
-149 NAQTSLRTQLRN
+149 NAHTSLRMQLRN

-166 GQMEEAGLR
+166 AQMEEAGLR
-175 GTETFRKLQ
+175 GTDTFKKLQ
-184 QEARRLAN
+184 QEAGRLAN

-220 VAGAFSTAQGAV
+220 VAGAFSAAQGAV

-265 LNKDSAFMLVTV
+265 LNKDSAFMLTTV
-277 AKAKEM
+277 AKAKEL

-311 GLSAA
+311 GLSVA
-316 ITGIIYIISKLNSK
+316 ITAVIAIIAKLNSK

-337 ADEFNKKVAEAA
+337 GDEFNKKVAEAA

-361 EWIQLTDNLKDREK
+361 EWLSLTGSLKDREK

-384 NDLGYKVRN
+384 SDLGYKVRN
-393 AKEAEDL
+393 AKEAEGL
-400 LIKNSAKF
+400 LIKNSGKF
-408 VEACILKAKALAAQN
+408 VEACIMKAKALAAQN

-457 GGVTGYYIEVANSAK
+457 GGVTGYYIEVANQAK
-472 ARAKQ
+472 AQARKELEDLQGEAK
-477 ELTEMQD
+477 
-484 AAKTLIEQQTQFTA
+484 KLIEQQTKFTA
-498 QEQAILAQIGN
+498 EEQGILAQIGN

-534 DAATDAERSKL
+534 DAATDAERSNL
-545 ARQIAAQQK
+545 AKQIATQQA
-554 EVDRLSL
+554 EVERLSL
-561 KTSSGGSGG
+561 KTTSGGGG
-570 SGGNGNNKDP
+570 SNKEKDP
-580 FAEQLA
+580 FAEMLA
-586 QRKTL
+586 TRKGL

-615 PLLKEGSSYLQYLEN
+615 PLLKEGSSYLDYLEK
-630 QRAAIEAKTAKT
+630 QRAAIEAKATKT
-642 ATDLKN
+642 AADLKN

-655 IANATRESVISAF
+655 IANVTRESVISAF
-668 DTQLQQELAQC
+668 DAQLQQELAQC
-679 KTISEMLATIE
+679 KTLSEMLATIE

-696 AGDNSDV
+696 SGDNSDV
-703 DNAKAEILNTAEADT
+703 DNAKAEILTAAENDAKE
-718 RQQAKEETKA
+718 QAKEETKA
-728 LLQEYAGYLQE
+728 LLNEYAAYLQE

-745 SYARNKELLTRRAAE
+745 SYARNRELLTRRAAE
-760 ASTEAERRVAEAAL
+760 ATTDAERQVVEAAL
-774 AALEAKRE
+774 AALEAKRA
-782 EYAKRSG
+782 EYNKRSG
-789 NEQYDALLEEY
+789 NEQYDTLLQEY

-812 RYAAQRAL
+812 KYAAQRAL
-820 AEQQGNADM
+820 AEQQGNAAM
-829 IAAINTKQQTELSK
+829 IAQINAKQQTELSK

-858 FGDISRLSTTT
+858 FSDISRLSTTT

-878 SRKINFSAQFN
+878 SRKVNLSAEFN
-889 PSDLKAIND
+889 PADLKAIND

-923 RAAMKAE
+923 RAAMKAD

-956 INISD
+956 INSSD
-961 ATLAG
+961 TTLAG
-966 SAKQAFADYTDAINI
+966 IAKE
-981 SDATLAGSAKQAF
+981 AF

-1009 RKIDTLNGLKIKGEL
+1009 RKIATLNGLKIKGEL
-1024 TIEGQKQLDIL
+1024 TIEGQEQLDIL

-1048 VGAAFKEHFADI
+1048 VGAAIKENFADL
-1060 GSSISFVSS
+1060 GSSLTFVSS
-1069 CFGSVVSGIKKMGI
+1069 CFGSVVSGIKKMGL
-1083 SMDEETEAI
+1083 SMDEETETI
-1092 LGDIGGMLDGASQL
+1092 LNDIGGMLDGASQIAT
-1106 SQGIATANPLGIIQG
+1106 GIATANPLSIIQG
-1121 SIGFLSSAFSLFN
+1121 SIGFLSSAFGLFN
-1134 SRDRKAEKSIKKHEE
+1134 SRDRKAERSIKKHEE

-1169 GETVYQNQNALIA
+1169 GETVYQNQSALIA

-1222 IEDII
+1222 IQDII

-1249 LMDAF
+1249 LMEAF

-1259 AAKAFGDIAND
+1259 AAKAFGDIANQ
-1270 VLKNAVANA
+1270 VLRNAVANA

-1289 QQAIKQ
+1289 QNAIKQ

-1321 KEAVAAAGANFKNAM
+1321 KAAVAAAGANFKNAM
-1336 EMYKDLFAEL
+1336 DMYKDLFAEL

-1387 RQQLTRLTSMDN
+1387 RQQLSRLTSMDN
-1399 RLGNIAA
+1399 RLGHIAGT
-1406 SLLSIL
+1406 LLSIL
-1412 SRLGIDDEEDLR
+1412 SRLGIDEGDDLR

>member
-8 LSFDIS
+8 LSFEIS
-14 GTNKQLISVLNE
+14 GTNKQLLSVLNE

-36 AAVLGGKQMDGAFTR
+36 AAVLGGKEMDGAFNR

-61 QIDVVVD
+61 NIDVIVD

-73 IAELEAEYKR
+73 IRELEDEYKR

-93 AGHKEEAAAL
+93 AGNKEEATAL
-103 QTKQA
+103 QAKQA
-108 QLREE
+108 QIREE
-113 ITLRQTVIDE
+113 INLRQQVIDE
-123 AGKQADAL
+123 TGKQADAL
-131 LREEQQLRK
+131 LREEQQLKK
-140 AEEAARNNA
+140 AQQAAEQNA
-149 NAQTSLRTQLRN
+149 NAHTSLRMQLRN

-166 GQMEEAGLR
+166 AQMEEAGLR
-175 GTETFRKLQ
+175 GTETFKKLQ
-184 QEARRLAN
+184 QEAGRLAN

-220 VAGAFSTAQGAV
+220 VAGAFSAAQGAV

-277 AKAKEM
+277 AKAKE
-283 LAAAN
+283 LLTVATN
-288 LKLAGALGISTV
+288 KLTVALGGSAI
-300 AAQALMATLTL
+300 AAKALMATLTL
-311 GLSAA
+311 GLSVAITAA
-316 ITGIIYIISKLNSK
+316 IVLWEKFSGSTKEAAKSTEAARKMFDDYHKTMAGKSADLVGRYAKLRDEYGKLQTASEK
-330 QAEAKKA
+330 QQWIKDNATEFDNLGLSVSNLTEADRVFVGNTKNVIKALELRAEALALQELQMKAYEEYYNQVINADQTVAGGGYYHQFKGGNITPGSQAAKDLAAAMKA
-337 ADEFNKKVAEAA
+337 AGAVSRSGDAYNDGSWYSMDGGDF
-349 GKPIAAYRALQA
+349 KPTQKAIDAINAYRIQQA
-361 EWIQLTDNLKDREK
+361 RSTNQRIHSEAQAQLDKTTDY
-375 WVQDNADKF
+375 VQK
-384 NDLGYKVRN
+384 K
-393 AKEAEDL
+393 
-400 LIKNSAKF
+400 
-408 VEACILKAKALAAQN
+408 LA
-423 LAAEKYQEI
+423 
-432 IKKQAEIDAM
+432 
-442 PDTVSQFVQTSSGQY
+442 
-457 GGVTGYYIEVANSAK
+457 
-472 ARAKQ
+472 
-477 ELTEMQD
+477 LTEEEL
-484 AAKTLIEQQTQFTA
+484 KTL
-498 QEQAILAQIGN
+498 N
-509 QAGQVVEG
+509 V
-517 SVAAAE
+517 
-523 KELQRLRGLYN
+523 LR
-534 DAATDAERSKL
+534 A
-545 ARQIAAQQK
+545 
-554 EVDRLSL
+554 
-561 KTSSGGSGG
+561 
-570 SGGNGNNKDP
+570 GGNNTPPKNTPSPDKKETDEY
-580 FAEQLA
+580 AEQL
-586 QRKTL
+586 QTRKGL

-615 PLLKEGSSYLQYLEN
+615 PLLAEGSSYLDYLER
-630 QRAAIEAKTAKT
+630 QRDTISAKASKTA
-642 ATDLKN
+642 ADLRN
-648 LTTLNNE
+648 LSTLNNE

-668 DTQLQQELAQC
+668 DAQLQQELAQC
-679 KTISEMLATIE
+679 KTIGEMLATIE

-718 RQQAKEETKA
+718 QEQARQETKA
-728 LLQEYAGYLQE
+728 LLNEYAAYLQE

-745 SYARNKELLTRRAAE
+745 SYARNKELLTRRAAQ
-760 ASTEAERRVAEAAL
+760 ASSDAERRVAEAAL

-812 RYAAQRAL
+812 KYAAQRAL

-843 LAAQRL
+843 LATQRL

-930 KLLDS
+930 RLLDS

-956 INISD
+956 INSSD

-966 SAKQAFADYTDAINI
+966 A
-981 SDATLAGSAKQAF
+981 AKQAF

-1009 RKIDTLNGLKIKGEL
+1009 RKIATLNGLKIKGEL

-1035 NAALNKEQGTAKS
+1035 NAALNKEQGAAKS

-1092 LGDIGGMLDGASQL
+1092 LGDIGGMLDGAAQL

-1157 YTALEHAVDNAL
+1157 YTELEHAVDNAL

-1222 IEDII
+1222 IQDII
-1227 SEITKSITQTSA
+1227 AEITKSITQTSA

-1321 KEAVAAAGANFKNAM
+1321 KAAVAAAGANFKNAM

>member
-8 LSFDIS
+8 LSFEIS

-36 AAVLGGKQMDGAFTR
+36 AAVLGGKQMDAAFDR
-51 AAQAIDKAFA
+51 AGKAIDKAFSD
-61 QIDVVVD
+61 IDVIVD

-73 IAELEAEYKR
+73 ISELEAEYNR
-83 LGVEASKALS
+83 LGATAEKALT
-93 AGHKEEAAAL
+93 AGKKEEATAL

-113 ITLRQTVIDE
+113 ITLRQTVIEE

-140 AEEAARNNA
+140 SQEAAQNNA
-149 NAQTSLRTQLRN
+149 NAQQSLRTQLRN

-175 GTETFRKLQ
+175 GTETFRQLQ
-184 QEARRLAN
+184 KEAGRLAN

-220 VAGAFSTAQGAV
+220 VAGAFSAAQGAV

-277 AKAKEM
+277 TKAKEL

-311 GLSAA
+311 GLSVA
-316 ITGIIYIISKLNSK
+316 ITAVIAIITKLNSK

-349 GKPIAAYRALQA
+349 GKPIAAYHALQA
-361 EWIQLTDNLKDREK
+361 EWLSLSGSLKDREK

-384 NDLGYKVRN
+384 NDLGYKVSN

-408 VEACILKAKALAAQN
+408 VEACVLKAKALAVQN

-457 GGVTGYYIEVANSAK
+457 GTSGYYTEVANSAK
-472 ARAKQ
+472 AKARKELADLQGEAK
-477 ELTEMQD
+477 
-484 AAKTLIEQQTQFTA
+484 KLIEQQISFNA
-498 QEQAILAQIGN
+498 EEQAILAQIGT
-509 QAGQVVEG
+509 QAGKVVEG
-517 SVAAAE
+517 SVTAAE

-534 DAATDAERSKL
+534 DAATDAERAQLTK
-545 ARQIAAQQK
+545 QIEAQQK
-554 EVDRLSL
+554 EVERLSL
-561 KTSSGGSGG
+561 KTNSGGSGG
-570 SGGNGNNKDP
+570 SGSGKDKDP
-580 FAEQLA
+580 FAEMLA
-586 QRKTL
+586 TRKGL

-615 PLLKEGSSYLQYLEN
+615 PLLKEGSSYLDYLEK
-630 QRAAIEAKTAKT
+630 QRAAIETKATKTA
-642 ATDLKN
+642 ADLKN

-668 DTQLQQELAQC
+668 DAQLQQELAQC
-679 KTISEMLATIE
+679 NTLSEMLATIE

-696 AGDNSDV
+696 SGDNSYV
-703 DNAKAEILNTAEADT
+703 DNAKAEILKTAEDDAKA
-718 RQQAKEETKA
+718 QAKEETKA
-728 LLQEYAGYLQE
+728 LLNEYAAYLQE

-745 SYARNKELLTRRAAE
+745 SYARNKELLTRKAAE
-760 ASTEAERRVAEAAL
+760 AATDAERKVVEAAL
-774 AALEAKRE
+774 EALEAKRN
-782 EYAKRSG
+782 EYDRRSG
-789 NEQYDALLEEY
+789 SEQYDALLQEY

-812 RYAAQRAL
+812 KYAAQRAL
-820 AEQQGNADM
+820 AEQQGNAAM
-829 IAAINTKQQTELSK
+829 IGQINAKQQSELSK

-858 FGDISRLSTTT
+858 FSDISRLSTTT
-869 INRLLNDIN
+869 INRLLNDIT
-878 SRKINFSAQFN
+878 SRKVNLSAEFN
-889 PSDLKAIND
+889 PADLKAIND

-909 RNPFLALR
+909 RNPFLSLR

-935 DDPFVKSLEEKKKQ
+935 DDPFVKSLEERKRQ
-949 YADYTDA
+949 YAEYTEA
-956 INISD
+956 INSDD

-966 SAKQAFADYTDAINI
+966 AAKEAY
-981 SDATLAGSAKQAF
+981 

-1009 RKIDTLNGLKIKGEL
+1009 RKIATLNGLKIKGEL
-1024 TIEGQKQLDIL
+1024 TIEGQEQLDIL
-1035 NAALNKEQGTAKS
+1035 NAALNKEQGVAKS
-1048 VGAAFKEHFADI
+1048 VGAGFKEAFGDI
-1060 GSSISFVSS
+1060 GSSLTFLSS

-1092 LGDIGGMLDGASQL
+1092 LGDIGGMLDGASQIAT
-1106 SQGIATANPLGIIQG
+1106 GIATANPLSIIQG
-1121 SIGFLSSAFSLFN
+1121 SIGFLSSAFDLFN

-1157 YTALEHAVDNAL
+1157 YTELQHAVDNAL
-1169 GETVYQNQNALIA
+1169 GETVYQNQSALIA

-1188 NEIYGM
+1188 SEIRGM
-1194 INDEKSKKHTDWG
+1194 ISDEYSKKKTDYA
-1207 KVEEYQERIADANRQ
+1207 KIEEYQERIADANRQ

-1227 SEITKSITQTSA
+1227 AEITQSITQTSGKEA
-1239 GELANQLKDA
+1239 SAQLMDAIINSCGEGKDA
-1249 LMDAF
+1249 LKSLNEVYKQVAD
-1254 ESGED
+1254 
-1259 AAKAFGDIAND
+1259 DI
-1270 VLKNAVANA
+1270 LKKAVANS

-1289 QQAIKQ
+1289 QAAIKQ
-1295 LQKDMGFDEEGNGS
+1295 LQKDMGFDEEGNGT
-1309 FDGLTPEEQARF
+1309 FDGLSEDEQARF
-1321 KEAVAAAGANFKNAM
+1321 RAAVAAAGANFKAAM
-1336 EMYKDLFAEL
+1336 DMYKDLFAEL

-1387 RQQLTRLTSMDN
+1387 RQQLARLSSMDN
-1399 RLGNIAA
+1399 RLGSIAGT
-1406 SLLSIL
+1406 LLSIL
-1412 SRLGIDDEEDLR
+1412 NRLGIDDGNDLR

>member
-8 LSFDIS
+8 LSFEIS
-14 GTNKQLISVLNE
+14 GTNKQLLSVLNE

-61 QIDVVVD
+61 NIDIIVD

-73 IAELEAEYKR
+73 ITELEAEYQR
-83 LGVEASKALS
+83 LGAEASKALT
-93 AGHKEEAAAL
+93 AGQKEEAAAF

-108 QLREE
+108 QIREE
-113 ITLRQTVIDE
+113 ITLRKQVIDE
-123 AGKQADAL
+123 AAKQADAL
-131 LREEQQLRK
+131 LIEEQQLK
-140 AEEAARNNA
+140 KTQQAAEQNA
-149 NAQTSLRTQLRN
+149 TAQSSLRMQLRN

-166 GQMEEAGLR
+166 AQMEQAGLR
-175 GTETFRKLQ
+175 GTDTFKQLQ
-184 QEARRLAN
+184 REAGRLAD

-206 DNAGLQGMIAGLSG
+206 DNAGLQGMISGLSG
-220 VAGAFSTAQGAV
+220 VVGAFSTAQGAV

-255 TMGLQQVANA
+255 TMGLQQVANT

-277 AKAKEM
+277 AKAKEL

-288 LKLAGALGISTV
+288 VKLATALGISTV

-311 GLSAA
+311 GLSVA
-316 ITGIIYIISKLNSK
+316 ITAVIAIISKLNSK

-349 GKPIAAYRALQA
+349 GKPIAAYRALQT
-361 EWIQLTDNLKDREK
+361 EWISLTDSLKDREK
-375 WVQDNADKF
+375 WVQDNAGRF
-384 NDLGYKVRN
+384 EELGFKVRS
-393 AKEAEDL
+393 AKDAEDL
-400 LIKNSAKF
+400 LINNSQKF

-423 LAAEKYQEI
+423 LAAEKYQDI

-442 PDTVSQFVQTSSGQY
+442 PDTVSQYIQTSSFG
-457 GGVTGYYIEVANSAK
+457 TGYWIEVANTAKAK
-472 ARAKQ
+472 ARK
-477 ELTEMQD
+477 ELADMQT
-484 AAKTLIEQQTQFTA
+484 AANSLVEQQVKFTSE
-498 QEQAILAQIGN
+498 EQAILAQIGN

-534 DAATDAERSKL
+534 DAATDTERQNL
-545 ARQIAAQQK
+545 ARQIAAQQA

-561 KTSSGGSGG
+561 KTPSGGGKGG
-570 SGGNGNNKDP
+570 GKGGGTNSDKDP
-580 FAEQLA
+580 FAEMLA
-586 QRKTL
+586 TRKGL

-601 SDETVRNAAASEFA
+601 SDEIVRNAAASEFA
-615 PLLKEGSSYLQYLEN
+615 PLLKEGTSYLDYLER
-630 QRAAIEAKTAKT
+630 QRDAIASKTTKTA
-642 ATDLKN
+642 ADLKN
-648 LTTLNNE
+648 LITLNNE
-655 IANATRESVISAF
+655 IADATRESVISAF

-679 KTISEMLATIE
+679 KTLGEMLATIE
-690 RRRSEL
+690 SRRSEL
-696 AGDNSDV
+696 AGDNSDL
-703 DNAKAEILNTAEADT
+703 DKAKAEILNTAEADAK
-718 RQQAKEETKA
+718 QQAKEETKA
-728 LLQEYAGYLQE
+728 LLSEYAGYLQE

-760 ASTEAERRVAEAAL
+760 AATEAERKVAETAL

-789 NEQYDALLEEY
+789 SEQYDALLQEY
-800 QTYQQQETAILE
+800 QTYQQQETAILKK
-812 RYAAQRAL
+812 YATQRAL
-820 AEQQGNADM
+820 AEQQGNAGM
-829 IAAINTKQQTELSK
+829 IAQINAKQQSELSK

-849 MASESWGQL
+849 MASESWGKL
-858 FGDISRLSTTT
+858 FSDISRLSTTT

-878 SRKINFSAQFN
+878 SRKINLSAEFN
-889 PSDLKAIND
+889 PADLKAIND
-898 QLQKAKNELQT
+898 QLEKAKNELQT

-923 RAAMKAE
+923 RAAMKAD

-935 DDPFVKSLEEKKKQ
+935 DDPFVKSLEEKKRQ
-949 YADYTDA
+949 YAEYTDA
-956 INISD
+956 INSSD

-966 SAKQAFADYTDAINI
+966 AAKE
-981 SDATLAGSAKQAF
+981 AF

-1009 RKIDTLNGLKIKGEL
+1009 RKIATLNGLKIKGEL
-1024 TIEGQKQLDIL
+1024 SIEGLQQLDIL
-1035 NAALNKEQGTAKS
+1035 NAALNKEQNTAKS
-1048 VGAAFKEHFADI
+1048 VGQALKDTFADV
-1060 GSSISFVSS
+1060 GSSITFVKG
-1069 CFGSVVSGIKKMGI
+1069 CFDSVVSGMKKMGI
-1083 SMDEETEAI
+1083 TMDEETEVI
-1092 LGDIGGMLDGASQL
+1092 LNDLGGMMDGASQVAT
-1106 SQGIATANPLGIIQG
+1106 GIATGNPLGIIQG
-1121 SIGFLSSAFSLFN
+1121 SIGFLSSAFDLFN
-1134 SRDRKAEKSIKKHEE
+1134 SSDRKAEKSIKKHEE

-1188 NEIYGM
+1188 NEIRGM
-1194 INDEKSKKHTDWG
+1194 IYDENTKKHTDWG
-1207 KVEEYQERIADANRQ
+1207 RIEEYQERIAEADRQ
-1222 IEDII
+1222 IQDII
-1227 SEITKSITQTSA
+1227 ADITKSITQTSGKEAA
-1239 GELANQLKDA
+1239 GQ
-1249 LMDAF
+1249 LMDAIV
-1254 ESGED
+1254 ESCAGGED
-1259 AAKAFGDIAND
+1259 ALKNLHKVYEDVAND
-1270 VLKNAVANA
+1270 IMKKAVANA

-1289 QQAIKQ
+1289 QNAIKQ

-1309 FDGLTPEEQARF
+1309 FDGLSPEEQARF
-1321 KEAVAAAGANFKNAM
+1321 KAAVAAAGANFKAAM
-1336 EMYKDLFAEL
+1336 NVYKDLFSEL
-1346 DDSDPTSLSGAIKG
+1346 DDSDPTTLSGAIKG

-1406 SLLSIL
+1406 TLLSIL
-1412 SRLGIDDEEDLR
+1412 NRLGIDDGDDLR

>member
-8 LSFDIS
+8 LSFEIS
-14 GTNKQLISVLNE
+14 GTNKQLLSVLNE

-36 AAVLGGKQMDGAFTR
+36 AAVLGGKEMDGAFNR

-61 QIDVVVD
+61 NIDVIVD
-68 TNKAA
+68 TNKTA
-73 IAELEAEYKR
+73 IKELEDEYKR

-93 AGHKEEAAAL
+93 AGNKEEATAL
-103 QTKQA
+103 QAKQA
-108 QLREE
+108 QIREE
-113 ITLRQTVIDE
+113 INLRQQVIDE
-123 AGKQADAL
+123 TGKQADAL
-131 LREEQQLRK
+131 LREEQQLKK
-140 AEEAARNNA
+140 AQQAAEQNA
-149 NAQTSLRTQLRN
+149 NAHTSLRMQLRN
-161 VREQL
+161 AREQL
-166 GQMEEAGLR
+166 AQMEQAGLR
-175 GTETFRKLQ
+175 GTETFKKLQ
-184 QEARRLAN
+184 QECGRLAD

-220 VAGAFSTAQGAV
+220 VAGAFSAAQGAV

-277 AKAKEM
+277 TKAKEL
-283 LAAAN
+283 LAVATN
-288 LKLAGALGISTV
+288 KLTVALGGSAI
-300 AAQALMATLTL
+300 AAKALMATLTL
-311 GLSAA
+311 GLSVAITAA
-316 ITGIIYIISKLNSK
+316 IVLWDKFSGSTK
-330 QAEAKKA
+330 
-337 ADEFNKKVAEAA
+337 EAA
-349 GKPIAAYRALQA
+349 KSTEAARKMFDDYHKTMAGKSADLVGKYAKLRDEYGKLKTAAEKQQ
-361 EWIQLTDNLKDREK
+361 WIKDNATEFDNLGLSVNNLTDADRVFVSNTK
-375 WVQDNADKF
+375 NV
-384 NDLGYKVRN
+384 
-393 AKEAEDL
+393 
-400 LIKNSAKF
+400 IKAL
-408 VEACILKAKALAAQN
+408 ELRAKALALQELQMKAYEEYYNQVINADQTVAGGGYYNKFKAGTYSTDAYGN
-423 LAAEKYQEI
+423 LPDEW
-432 IKKQAEIDAM
+432 KKAGVTMEEAGYEWGGGQSGMGFLKPTQTAIDKINAYRIQQARATNQRIHSEAQAELDK
-442 PDTVSQFVQTSSGQY
+442 TV
-457 GGVTGYYIEVANSAK
+457 GYTRQQIA
-472 ARAKQ
+472 
-477 ELTEMQD
+477 LT
-484 AAKTLIEQQTQFTA
+484 
-498 QEQAILAQIGN
+498 
-509 QAGQVVEG
+509 
-517 SVAAAE
+517 E
-523 KELQRLRGLYN
+523 KELKELDILR
-534 DAATDAERSKL
+534 TK
-545 ARQIAAQQK
+545 
-554 EVDRLSL
+554 
-561 KTSSGGSGG
+561 GSNKPN
-570 SGGNGNNKDP
+570 GNGSSAGSSSKNEKDP
-580 FAEQLA
+580 FAKQLA
-586 QRKTL
+586 TRKGL

-630 QRAAIEAKTAKT
+630 QRAAIEAKTTKT
-642 ATDLKN
+642 AADLKN

-696 AGDNSDV
+696 SGDNSDV

-745 SYARNKELLTRRAAE
+745 SYARKKELLSRQAAE
-760 ASTEAERRVAEAAL
+760 SATDAERQVAEAAL
-774 AALEAKRE
+774 AALEKKRE
-782 EYAKRSG
+782 EYSKRSG
-789 NEQYDALLEEY
+789 SEQYDALLEEY

-812 RYAAQRAL
+812 KYAAQRAL

-858 FGDISRLSTTT
+858 FSDISRLSTTT

-878 SRKINFSAQFN
+878 SRKINLSAEFN
-889 PSDLKAIND
+889 PADLKAIND
-898 QLQKAKNELQT
+898 QLQKAKNELAT

-956 INISD
+956 INSSD
-961 ATLAG
+961 TTLAG
-966 SAKQAFADYTDAINI
+966 AAKEAY
-981 SDATLAGSAKQAF
+981 

-1009 RKIDTLNGLKIKGEL
+1009 KKIATLNGLKIKGEL
-1024 TIEGQKQLDIL
+1024 TIEGQEQLDIL
-1035 NAALNKEQGTAKS
+1035 NAALNKETGVAKS
-1048 VGAAFKEHFADI
+1048 VGAGFKEAFGDL
-1060 GSSISFVSS
+1060 GSSLTFLSS
-1069 CFGSVVSGIKKMGI
+1069 CFGSVTNGIKKMGI

-1092 LGDIGGMLDGASQL
+1092 LGDIGGMLDGASQIAT
-1106 SQGIATANPLGIIQG
+1106 GIATANPLSIIQG
-1121 SIGFLSSAFSLFN
+1121 SIGFLSSAFDLFN

-1169 GETVYQNQNALIA
+1169 GETVYQNQSALIQ

-1188 NEIYGM
+1188 NEIQGM
-1194 INDEKSKKHTDWG
+1194 INDEISKKKTDWG
-1207 KVEEYQERIADANRQ
+1207 RVEEFQERYDEAGRQ

-1227 SEITKSITQTSA
+1227 AEITESITQTSA
-1239 GELANQLKDA
+1239 GDLANELKDA
-1249 LMDAF
+1249 LIEAF

-1259 AAKAFGDIAND
+1259 AAKVFGDVADN
-1270 VLKNAVANA
+1270 VLKNAVSNA

-1289 QQAIKQ
+1289 QNAIKQ
-1295 LQKDMGFDEEGNGS
+1295 LQKDMGFDAEGNGS
-1309 FDGLTPEEQARF
+1309 FDGLTQAEQDRF
-1321 KEAVAAAGANFKNAM
+1321 KAAVAAAGQNFKAAM
-1336 EMYKDLFAEL
+1336 DMYKDLFAEL
-1346 DDSDPTSLSGAIKG
+1346 DESDPTSLSGAIKG

-1373 NAVRQNQVVSIEIF
+1373 SAVRQNQVIAIEIF
-1387 RQQLTRLTSMDN
+1387 RQQLIHLSSMDN
-1399 RLGNIAA
+1399 RLGNIAG

-1412 SRLGIDDEEDLR
+1412 NRLGIDDGDDLR

>member
-8 LSFDIS
+8 LSFEIS
-14 GTNKQLISVLNE
+14 GTNKQLLSVLNE

-36 AAVLGGKQMDGAFTR
+36 AAVIGGKQMDGAFTR

-61 QIDVVVD
+61 NIDVIVD

-73 IAELEAEYKR
+73 ITELEAEYQR
-83 LGVEASKALS
+83 LGTEASKALT
-93 AGHKEEAAAL
+93 AGQKEEAAAF

-108 QLREE
+108 QIREE
-113 ITLRQTVIDE
+113 ITLRQQVIDE
-123 AGKQADAL
+123 AAKQADAL
-131 LREEQQLRK
+131 LIEEQQLK
-140 AEEAARNNA
+140 KTQQAAEQNA
-149 NAQTSLRTQLRN
+149 TAQSSLRMQLRN

-166 GQMEEAGLR
+166 AQMEQAGLR
-175 GTETFRKLQ
+175 GTDTFKQLQ
-184 QEARRLAN
+184 KEAGRLAD

-206 DNAGLQGMIAGLSG
+206 DNAGLQGMISGLSG
-220 VAGAFSTAQGAV
+220 VAGAFSATQGAV

-255 TMGLQQVANA
+255 TMGLQQVANT

-277 AKAKEM
+277 AKAKEL

-288 LKLAGALGISTV
+288 VKLAAALHISN
-300 AAQALMATLTL
+300 AAAAALMATLTL

-316 ITGIIYIISKLNSK
+316 ITLIIVALNKLQSK

-349 GKPIAAYRALQA
+349 GRPLASYRALQL
-361 EWIQLTDNLKDREK
+361 EWLNLTGSLKDREK

-384 NDLGYKVRN
+384 NELGYKVTN

-400 LIKNSAKF
+400 LINNSQKF
-408 VEACILKAKALAAQN
+408 VAACILKAKALAAQN

-432 IKKQAEIDAM
+432 IKKQGEIDAM
-442 PDTVSQFVQTSSGQY
+442 PETVSHWVQTSSFG
-457 GGVTGYYIEVANSAK
+457 TGYYIEIANSAK
-472 ARAKQ
+472 EKAKK
-477 ELTEMQD
+477 ELKDMQT
-484 AAKTLIEQQTQFTA
+484 AANSLVEQQVKFTA
-498 QEQAILAQIGN
+498 EEQAILANIGT
-509 QAGQVVEG
+509 QAGKVVEG
-517 SVAAAE
+517 SVGAAE

-534 DAATDAERSKL
+534 DAATDTERKNL
-545 ARQIAAQQK
+545 AKQIAAQQA

-561 KTSSGGSGG
+561 KTPSSGKGGNGGSGG
-570 SGGNGNNKDP
+570 GSDNKDP
-580 FAEQLA
+580 FAEMLA
-586 QRKTL
+586 TRKGL

-601 SDETVRNAAASEFA
+601 SDEIVRNAAASEFA
-615 PLLKEGSSYLQYLEN
+615 PLLKEGTSYLDYLER
-630 QRAAIEAKTAKT
+630 QRDAIASKTNKTA
-642 ATDLKN
+642 ADLKN

-655 IANATRESVISAF
+655 IADATRESVISAF

-679 KTISEMLATIE
+679 KTLSEMLATIE
-690 RRRSEL
+690 SRRSEL
-696 AGDNSDV
+696 AGDNSDL
-703 DNAKAEILNTAEADT
+703 DKAKSEILNTAEADAK
-718 RQQAKEETKA
+718 QQAKEETKA
-728 LLQEYAGYLQE
+728 LLSEYAGYLQE

-760 ASTEAERRVAEAAL
+760 AATEAERKVAETAL

-789 NEQYDALLEEY
+789 SEQYDALLQEY

-812 RYAAQRAL
+812 KYAAQRAL
-820 AEQQGNADM
+820 AEQQGNAGM
-829 IAAINTKQQTELSK
+829 IAQINAKQQSELSK

-858 FGDISRLSTTT
+858 FSDISRLSTTT

-878 SRKINFSAQFN
+878 SRKINLSAEFN
-889 PSDLKAIND
+889 PADLKAIND
-898 QLQKAKNELQT
+898 QLEKAKNELQT

-923 RAAMKAE
+923 RAAMKAD

-935 DDPFVKSLEEKKKQ
+935 DDPFVKSLEEKKRQ
-949 YADYTDA
+949 YAEYTDA
-956 INISD
+956 INSSD

-966 SAKQAFADYTDAINI
+966 A
-981 SDATLAGSAKQAF
+981 AKQAF
-994 ADLLAEGSSYVDMLR
+994 ADLLKEGSSYVDMLR
-1009 RKIDTLNGLKIKGEL
+1009 RKIATLNGLKIKGEL
-1024 TIEGQKQLDIL
+1024 TIEGQEQLDIL
-1035 NAALNKEQGTAKS
+1035 NAALNKEQNTAKS
-1048 VGAAFKEHFADI
+1048 VGQALKDTFADV
-1060 GSSISFVSS
+1060 GSSITFVKG
-1069 CFGSVVSGIKKMGI
+1069 CFDSVVSGMKKMGI
-1083 SMDEETEAI
+1083 TMDEETEVI
-1092 LGDIGGMLDGASQL
+1092 LNDLGGMMDGASQVAT
-1106 SQGIATANPLGIIQG
+1106 GIATGNPLGIIQG
-1121 SIGFLSSAFSLFN
+1121 SIGFLSSAFDLFN

-1188 NEIYGM
+1188 NEIRGM
-1194 INDEKSKKHTDWG
+1194 INDEQSKKHTDWG
-1207 KVEEYQERIADANRQ
+1207 RIEEYQERIAEADRQ
-1222 IEDII
+1222 IQDII
-1227 SEITKSITQTSA
+1227 ADITKSITQTTGKEAA
-1239 GELANQLKDA
+1239 GQ
-1249 LMDAF
+1249 LMDAIV
-1254 ESGED
+1254 ESCAGGED
-1259 AAKAFGDIAND
+1259 ALKSLHKVYEDVAND
-1270 VLKNAVANA
+1270 IMKKAVANA

-1289 QQAIKQ
+1289 QNAIKQ

-1309 FDGLTPEEQARF
+1309 FDGLSPEEQARF
-1321 KEAVAAAGANFKNAM
+1321 KAAVAAAGANFKAAM
-1336 EMYKDLFAEL
+1336 NVYKDLFSEL
-1346 DDSDPTSLSGAIKG
+1346 DDSDPTTLSGAIKG

-1406 SLLSIL
+1406 TLLSIL
-1412 SRLGIDDEEDLR
+1412 NRLGIDDGDDLR

>member
-8 LSFDIS
+8 LSFEIS
-14 GTNKQLISVLNE
+14 GTNKQLLSVLNE

-61 QIDVVVD
+61 NIDVIVD

-73 IAELEAEYKR
+73 ITELENEYKR
-83 LGVEASKALS
+83 LGAEASKALS

-140 AEEAARNNA
+140 AQEAAKNNA
-149 NAQTSLRTQLRN
+149 TAQQSLRTQLRN

-175 GTETFRKLQ
+175 GTETFRQLQ
-184 QEARRLAN
+184 KEAGRLAN

-220 VAGAFSTAQGAV
+220 VAGAFSAAQGAV

-265 LNKDSAFMLVTV
+265 LNKDSAFMLTTV
-277 AKAKEM
+277 AKAKEL

-311 GLSAA
+311 GLSVA
-316 ITGIIYIISKLNSK
+316 ITAVIAIIAKLNSK

-337 ADEFNKKVAEAA
+337 GDEFNKKVAEAA

-361 EWIQLTDNLKDREK
+361 EWLSLTGSLKDREK

-384 NDLGYKVRN
+384 SDLGYKVRN
-393 AKEAEDL
+393 AKEAEGL
-400 LIKNSAKF
+400 LIKNSGKF
-408 VEACILKAKALAAQN
+408 VEACIMKAKALAAQN

-457 GGVTGYYIEVANSAK
+457 GGVTGYYIEVANQAK
-472 ARAKQ
+472 AQARKELEDLQGEAK
-477 ELTEMQD
+477 
-484 AAKTLIEQQTQFTA
+484 KLIEQQTKFTA
-498 QEQAILAQIGN
+498 EEQGILAQIGN

-534 DAATDAERSKL
+534 DAATDAERSNL
-545 ARQIAAQQK
+545 AKQIATQQA
-554 EVDRLSL
+554 EVERLSL
-561 KTSSGGSGG
+561 KTTSGGGG
-570 SGGNGNNKDP
+570 SNKEKDP
-580 FAEQLA
+580 FAEMLA
-586 QRKTL
+586 TRKGL

-615 PLLKEGSSYLQYLEN
+615 PLLKEGSSYLDYLEK
-630 QRAAIEAKTAKT
+630 QRAAIEAKATKT
-642 ATDLKN
+642 AADLKN

-668 DTQLQQELAQC
+668 DAQLQQELAQC
-679 KTISEMLATIE
+679 KTLSEMLATIE

-696 AGDNSDV
+696 SGDNSDV
-703 DNAKAEILNTAEADT
+703 DNAKAEILTAAENDAKE
-718 RQQAKEETKA
+718 QAKEETKA
-728 LLQEYAGYLQE
+728 LLNEYAAYLQE

-745 SYARNKELLTRRAAE
+745 SYARNRELLTRRAAE
-760 ASTEAERRVAEAAL
+760 ATTDAERQVVEAAL
-774 AALEAKRE
+774 AALEAKRA
-782 EYAKRSG
+782 EYNKRSG
-789 NEQYDALLEEY
+789 NEQYDTLLQEY

-812 RYAAQRAL
+812 KYAAQRAL
-820 AEQQGNADM
+820 AEQQGNAAM
-829 IAAINTKQQTELSK
+829 IAQINAKQQTELSK

-858 FGDISRLSTTT
+858 FSDISRLSTTT

-878 SRKINFSAQFN
+878 SRKVNLSAEFN
-889 PSDLKAIND
+889 PADLKAIND

-923 RAAMKAE
+923 RAAMKAD

-956 INISD
+956 INSSD
-961 ATLAG
+961 TTLAG
-966 SAKQAFADYTDAINI
+966 IAKE
-981 SDATLAGSAKQAF
+981 AF

-1009 RKIDTLNGLKIKGEL
+1009 RKIATLNGLKIKGEL
-1024 TIEGQKQLDIL
+1024 TIEGQEQLDIL

-1048 VGAAFKEHFADI
+1048 VGAAIKENFADL
-1060 GSSISFVSS
+1060 GSSLTFVSS
-1069 CFGSVVSGIKKMGI
+1069 CFGSVVSGIKKMGL
-1083 SMDEETEAI
+1083 SMDEETETI
-1092 LGDIGGMLDGASQL
+1092 LNDIGGMLDGASQIAT
-1106 SQGIATANPLGIIQG
+1106 GIATANPLSIIQG
-1121 SIGFLSSAFSLFN
+1121 SIGFLSSAFGLFN
-1134 SRDRKAEKSIKKHEE
+1134 SRDRKAERSIKKHEE

-1169 GETVYQNQNALIA
+1169 GETVYQNQSALIA

-1222 IEDII
+1222 IQDII

-1249 LMDAF
+1249 LMEAF

-1259 AAKAFGDIAND
+1259 AAKAFGDIANQ
-1270 VLKNAVANA
+1270 VLRNAVANA

-1289 QQAIKQ
+1289 QNAIKQ

-1321 KEAVAAAGANFKNAM
+1321 KAAVAAAGANFKNAM
-1336 EMYKDLFAEL
+1336 DMYKDLFAEL

-1387 RQQLTRLTSMDN
+1387 RQQLSRLTSMDN
-1399 RLGNIAA
+1399 RLGHIAGT
-1406 SLLSIL
+1406 LLSIL
-1412 SRLGIDDEEDLR
+1412 SRLGIDEGDDLR

>member
-8 LSFDIS
+8 LSFEIS
-14 GTNKQLISVLNE
+14 GTNKQLLSVLNE

-36 AAVLGGKQMDGAFTR
+36 AAVLGGKEMDGAFNR

-61 QIDVVVD
+61 NIDVIVD

-73 IAELEAEYKR
+73 IRELEDEYKR

-93 AGHKEEAAAL
+93 AGNKEEATAL
-103 QTKQA
+103 QAKQA
-108 QLREE
+108 QIREE
-113 ITLRQTVIDE
+113 INLRQQVIDE
-123 AGKQADAL
+123 TGKQADAL
-131 LREEQQLRK
+131 LREEQQLKK
-140 AEEAARNNA
+140 AQQAAEQNA
-149 NAQTSLRTQLRN
+149 NAHTSLRMQLRN

-166 GQMEEAGLR
+166 AQMEEAGLR
-175 GTETFRKLQ
+175 GTDTFKKLQ
-184 QEARRLAN
+184 QEAGRLAN

-220 VAGAFSTAQGAV
+220 VAGAFTAAQGAV

-277 AKAKEM
+277 AKAKEL

-288 LKLAGALGISTV
+288 VKLAAALHISNT
-300 AAQALMATLTL
+300 AAAALMATLTL
-311 GLSAA
+311 GLSVAITVIIAA
-316 ITGIIYIISKLNSK
+316 ISKFQSK

-349 GKPIAAYRALQA
+349 GKPVAAFHALQA
-361 EWIQLTDNLKDREK
+361 EWLKLTDSLKDREK
-375 WVQDNADKF
+375 WVADNSGRF
-384 NDLGYKVRN
+384 EELGFKVRN
-393 AKEAEDL
+393 AKDAEDI
-400 LIKNSAKF
+400 LINNSGKF
-408 VEACILKAKALAAQN
+408 VEAMMIRAKALAAQDF
-423 LAAEKYQEI
+423 AVDAYKEV
-432 IKKQAEIDAM
+432 IK
-442 PDTVSQFVQTSSGQY
+442 
-457 GGVTGYYIEVANSAK
+457 
-472 ARAKQ
+472 
-477 ELTEMQD
+477 
-484 AAKTLIEQQTQFTA
+484 A
-498 QEQAILAQIGN
+498 QEQLAKAPRTMVDSGHGYYKDGYGTMRETDHLMVRNSEWQEAEDELDRAQRVYNRYVNMQADFTAEERRLIESIGHSTSEI
-509 QAGQVVEG
+509 VEG
-517 SVAAAE
+517 SVTAAE
-523 KELQRLRGLYN
+523 KELQRLKGLYN
-534 DAATDAERSKL
+534 DAATDAERTDL
-545 ARQIAAQQK
+545 ARQIAAQQA
-554 EVDRLSL
+554 EVDRLSY
-561 KTSSGGSGG
+561 KSGG
-570 SGGNGNNKDP
+570 GGNDKKEVDTY
-580 FAEQLA
+580 ADMLA
-586 QRKTL
+586 KRKAL

-601 SDETVRNAAASEFA
+601 SDATVRAAAASEFA
-615 PLLKEGSSYLQYLEN
+615 PLLQEGNSYLDYLER
-630 QRAAIEAKTAKT
+630 QRTEIEAKAQKT
-642 ATDLKN
+642 AADLKN
-648 LTTLNNE
+648 LSTLNNE
-655 IANATRESVISAF
+655 IANTTRESVISAF
-668 DTQLQQELAQC
+668 DTQLQEELAKC
-679 KTISEMLATIE
+679 KTISEMLALIE
-690 RRRSEL
+690 QKRGEL

-703 DNAKAEILNTAEADT
+703 DNAKAELLSTAESDI
-718 RQQAKEETKA
+718 REQAKAETKTA
-728 LLQEYAGYLQE
+728 LREYAAYLSE
-739 KIDFEE
+739 KLAFEE
-745 SYARNKELLTRRAAE
+745 SYARKKELLSKAAAE
-760 ASTEAERRVAEAAL
+760 AATDAERRVAEAAL
-774 AALEAKRE
+774 AGLEAKRQ
-782 EYAKRSG
+782 EYDHSSG
-789 NEQYDALLEEY
+789 NEQYDALLQEY
-800 QTYQQQETAILE
+800 QTFQEQETAILKK
-812 RYAAQRAL
+812 YAEQRAL
-820 AEQQGNADM
+820 AEQQGNVSM
-829 IAAINTKQQTELSK
+829 IARINAKQQTELSK

-858 FGDISRLSTTT
+858 FSDISRLSTTT
-869 INRLLNDIN
+869 INKLLNDIN
-878 SRKINFSAQFN
+878 SRKVNFSAQFN
-889 PSDLKAIND
+889 PADLTAIND
-898 QLQKAKNELQT
+898 QLQKAKNELQK

-917 QSLSEL
+917 QSLTEL
-923 RAAMKAE
+923 RAAMKAD

-935 DDPFVKSLEEKKKQ
+935 DDPFVESLNRKKYEYAQ
-949 YADYTDA
+949 YTEA
-956 INISD
+956 INNSD

-966 SAKQAFADYTDAINI
+966 AAKEAY
-981 SDATLAGSAKQAF
+981 
-994 ADLLAEGSSYVDMLR
+994 ADLLAEGSSYIDMLR
-1009 RKIDTLNGLKIKGEL
+1009 RKIAVL
-1024 TIEGQKQLDIL
+1024 EGQKVTIGLNVEGQEQLDIL
-1035 NAALNKEQGTAKS
+1035 NAALNKETGATKS

-1060 GSSISFVSS
+1060 GSSLTFVSS

-1295 LQKDMGFDEEGNGS
+1295 LQKDMGFDKEGNGS

>member
-8 LSFDIS
+8 LSFEIS
-14 GTNKQLISVLNE
+14 GTNKQLLSVLNE

-36 AAVLGGKQMDGAFTR
+36 AAVLGGKEMDGAFNR

-61 QIDVVVD
+61 NIDVIVD

-73 IAELEAEYKR
+73 IRELEDEYKR

-93 AGHKEEAAAL
+93 AGNKEEATAL
-103 QTKQA
+103 QAKQA
-108 QLREE
+108 QIREE
-113 ITLRQTVIDE
+113 INLRQQVIDE
-123 AGKQADAL
+123 TGKQADAL
-131 LREEQQLRK
+131 LREEQQLKK
-140 AEEAARNNA
+140 AQQAAEQNA
-149 NAQTSLRTQLRN
+149 NAHTSLRMQLRN

-166 GQMEEAGLR
+166 AQMEEAGLR
-175 GTETFRKLQ
+175 GTDTFKKLQ
-184 QEARRLAN
+184 QEAGRLAN

-220 VAGAFSTAQGAV
+220 VAGAFSAAQGAV

-265 LNKDSAFMLVTV
+265 INKDSAFMLVTV
-277 AKAKEM
+277 AKAKE
-283 LAAAN
+283 LLTVATN
-288 LKLAGALGISTV
+288 KLTVALGGSAI
-300 AAQALMATLTL
+300 AAKALMATLTL
-311 GLSAA
+311 GLSVAITAA
-316 ITGIIYIISKLNSK
+316 IVLWEKFSSSTK
-330 QAEAKKA
+330 
-337 ADEFNKKVAEAA
+337 EAA
-349 GKPIAAYRALQA
+349 KSTEAARKMFDDYHKTMASKSADLVGKYAKLRDEYGKLQTAAEKQQ
-361 EWIQLTDNLKDREK
+361 WIKDNATEFDNLGLSVNNLTDADRVFVSNTK
-375 WVQDNADKF
+375 NV
-384 NDLGYKVRN
+384 
-393 AKEAEDL
+393 
-400 LIKNSAKF
+400 IKAL
-408 VEACILKAKALAAQN
+408 ELRAKALALQELQMKAYEEYYNQVINADQTVAGGGYYNKFKAGTYSTDAYGN
-423 LAAEKYQEI
+423 LPDEW
-432 IKKQAEIDAM
+432 KKAGVTMEEAGYEWGGGQSGMGFLKPTQTAIDKINAYRIQQARATNQRIHSEAQAELDK
-442 PDTVSQFVQTSSGQY
+442 T
-457 GGVTGYYIEVANSAK
+457 TGYVKRELA
-472 ARAKQ
+472 
-477 ELTEMQD
+477 LTEEEL
-484 AAKTLIEQQTQFTA
+484 KTLNV
-498 QEQAILAQIGN
+498 LR
-509 QAGQVVEG
+509 AG
-517 SVAAAE
+517 SNNTPPKNTPSPE
-523 KELQRLRGLYN
+523 KKE
-534 DAATDAERSKL
+534 TDEY
-545 ARQIAAQQK
+545 
-554 EVDRLSL
+554 
-561 KTSSGGSGG
+561 
-570 SGGNGNNKDP
+570 
-580 FAEQLA
+580 AEQL
-586 QRKTL
+586 QTRKGL

-615 PLLKEGSSYLQYLEN
+615 PLLAEGSSYLDYLER
-630 QRAAIEAKTAKT
+630 QRDTISAKASKTA
-642 ATDLKN
+642 ADLRN
-648 LTTLNNE
+648 LSTLNNE

-668 DTQLQQELAQC
+668 DAQLQQELAQC
-679 KTISEMLATIE
+679 KTIGEMLATIE

-718 RQQAKEETKA
+718 KEQARQETKA
-728 LLQEYAGYLQE
+728 LLNEYAAYLQE

-745 SYARNKELLTRRAAE
+745 SYARNKELLTRRAAQ
-760 ASTEAERRVAEAAL
+760 ASTDAERRVAEAAL

-812 RYAAQRAL
+812 KYAAQRAL

-923 RAAMKAE
+923 RAAMMAE
-930 KLLDS
+930 RLLDS

-956 INISD
+956 INSSD
-961 ATLAG
+961 TTLAG
-966 SAKQAFADYTDAINI
+966 AAKR
-981 SDATLAGSAKQAF
+981 AF

-1009 RKIDTLNGLKIKGEL
+1009 RKIATLNGLKIKGEL

-1048 VGAAFKEHFADI
+1048 VGATFKEHFADI

-1121 SIGFLSSAFSLFN
+1121 SISFLSSAFSLFN

-1399 RLGNIAA
+1399 RLGNIYA

-1412 SRLGIDDEEDLR
+1412 SRLGIADEEDLR

>member
-14 GTNKQLISVLNE
+14 GNNKQLISVLNE

-149 NAQTSLRTQLRN
+149 NAQISLRTQLRN

-175 GTETFRKLQ
+175 GTDTFRKLQ
-184 QEARRLAN
+184 QEAGRLAN

-277 AKAKEM
+277 AKAKE
-283 LAAAN
+283 LLSAATN
-288 LKLAGALGISTV
+288 RLTVALGGSVV
-300 AAQALMATLTL
+300 AAKALMATLTF
-311 GLSAA
+311 GLSVAITAA
-316 ITGIIYIISKLNSK
+316 IYLWDKYSSKAKDATKANE
-330 QAEAKKA
+330 EAKKVFDEYHKSTASKSADLVGKYQRLRDEYNNLKSA
-337 ADEFNKKVAEAA
+337 AEK
-349 GKPIAAYRALQA
+349 Q
-361 EWIQLTDNLKDREK
+361 EWIKNNASEFDSLSLSVNNLTDA
-375 WVQDNADKF
+375 DNVF
-384 NDLGYKVRN
+384 
-393 AKEAEDL
+393 
-400 LIKNSAKF
+400 IKNTKSVVKAL
-408 VEACILKAKALAAQN
+408 ELRAKALALQELQMKAYEQYYQRII
-423 LAAEKYQEI
+423 AADQSVAGGGFYTKVGNI
-432 IKKQAEIDAM
+432 IKQGTQDQKDLVAAMKAAGAVSASGDAYNKDNEWYTMSGGDFKLTQKAIDAINAYRVSQARSTNQRIHSEAQAELDK
-442 PDTVSQFVQTSSGQY
+442 TV
-457 GGVTGYYIEVANSAK
+457 GYTRQQIA
-472 ARAKQ
+472 
-477 ELTEMQD
+477 LT
-484 AAKTLIEQQTQFTA
+484 
-498 QEQAILAQIGN
+498 
-509 QAGQVVEG
+509 
-517 SVAAAE
+517 E
-523 KELQRLRGLYN
+523 KELKELDILR
-534 DAATDAERSKL
+534 TK
-545 ARQIAAQQK
+545 
-554 EVDRLSL
+554 
-561 KTSSGGSGG
+561 GSNKPN
-570 SGGNGNNKDP
+570 GNGSSAGSSSKNEKDP

-586 QRKTL
+586 TRKGL
-591 YEKYLKWITS
+591 YEKYLKRITS

-630 QRAAIEAKTAKT
+630 QRAAIEAKTTKT
-642 ATDLKN
+642 AADLKN

-696 AGDNSDV
+696 SGDNSDV

-745 SYARNKELLTRRAAE
+745 SYARKKELLSRQAAE
-760 ASTEAERRVAEAAL
+760 SATDAERQVAEAAL
-774 AALEAKRE
+774 AALEKKRE
-782 EYAKRSG
+782 EYSKRSG
-789 NEQYDALLEEY
+789 SEQYDTLLEEY
-800 QTYQQQETAILE
+800 KTYQEQETAILE
-812 RYAAQRAL
+812 KYAAQRAL
-820 AEQQGNADM
+820 AEQQGNASM
-829 IAAINTKQQTELSK
+829 IAQINAKQQSELSK

-858 FGDISRLSTTT
+858 FSDISRLSTTT

-878 SRKINFSAQFN
+878 SRKINLSAEFN
-889 PSDLKAIND
+889 PADLKAIND
-898 QLQKAKNELQT
+898 QLQKAKNELAT

-956 INISD
+956 INSSGT
-961 ATLAG
+961 TLAG
-966 SAKQAFADYTDAINI
+966 AAKEAY
-981 SDATLAGSAKQAF
+981 

-1009 RKIDTLNGLKIKGEL
+1009 KKIATLNGLKIKGEL
-1024 TIEGQKQLDIL
+1024 TIEGQEQLDIL
-1035 NAALNKEQGTAKS
+1035 NAALNKETGVAKS
-1048 VGAAFKEHFADI
+1048 VGAGFKEAFGDL
-1060 GSSISFVSS
+1060 GSSLPFLSS
-1069 CFGSVVSGIKKMGI
+1069 CFGSVTNGIKKMGI

-1092 LGDIGGMLDGASQL
+1092 LGDIGGMLDGASQIAT
-1106 SQGIATANPLGIIQG
+1106 GIATANPLSIIQG
-1121 SIGFLSSAFSLFN
+1121 SIGFLSSAFDLFN

-1169 GETVYQNQNALIA
+1169 GETVYQNQSALIQ

-1188 NEIYGM
+1188 NEIQGM
-1194 INDEKSKKHTDWG
+1194 INDEISKKKTDWG
-1207 KVEEYQERIADANRQ
+1207 RVEEFQERYDEAGRQ

-1227 SEITKSITQTSA
+1227 AEITESITQTSA
-1239 GELANQLKDA
+1239 GDLANELKDA
-1249 LMDAF
+1249 LIEAF

-1259 AAKAFGDIAND
+1259 AAKVFGDVADN
-1270 VLKNAVANA
+1270 VLKNAVSNA

-1289 QQAIKQ
+1289 QNAIKQ
-1295 LQKDMGFDEEGNGS
+1295 LQKDMGFDAEGNGS
-1309 FDGLTPEEQARF
+1309 FDGLTQAEQDRF
-1321 KEAVAAAGANFKNAM
+1321 KAAVAAAGQNFKAAM
-1336 EMYKDLFAEL
+1336 DMYKDLFAEL
-1346 DDSDPTSLSGAIKG
+1346 DESDPTSLSGAIKG

-1373 NAVRQNQVVSIEIF
+1373 NAVRQNQVIAIEIF
-1387 RQQLTRLTSMDN
+1387 RQQLIHLSSMDN
-1399 RLGNIAA
+1399 RLGNIAG

-1412 SRLGIDDEEDLR
+1412 NRLGIDDGDDLR

>member
-8 LSFDIS
+8 LSFEIS
-14 GTNKQLISVLNE
+14 GTNKQLLSVLNE

-61 QIDVVVD
+61 NIDIIVD
-68 TNKAA
+68 TNKVA
-73 IAELEAEYKR
+73 ITELEAEYQR
-83 LGVEASKALS
+83 LGAEASKALT
-93 AGHKEEAAAL
+93 AGQKEEAAAF

-108 QLREE
+108 QIREE
-113 ITLRQTVIDE
+113 ITLRQQVIDE
-123 AGKQADAL
+123 AAKQADAL
-131 LREEQQLRK
+131 LIEEQQLK
-140 AEEAARNNA
+140 KTQQAAEQNA
-149 NAQTSLRTQLRN
+149 TAQSSLRMQLRN

-166 GQMEEAGLR
+166 AQMEQAGLR
-175 GTETFRKLQ
+175 GTDTFKQLQ
-184 QEARRLAN
+184 REAGRLAD

-206 DNAGLQGMIAGLSG
+206 DNAGLQGMISGLSG
-220 VAGAFSTAQGAV
+220 VAGAFSAAQGAV

-277 AKAKEM
+277 AKAKEL

-288 LKLAGALGISTV
+288 VKLATALGISTV

-311 GLSAA
+311 GLSVA
-316 ITGIIYIISKLNSK
+316 ITAVIAIISKLNSK
-330 QAEAKKA
+330 QTEAKKA
-337 ADEFNKKVAEAA
+337 ADEFNKKVSEAA
-349 GKPIAAYRALQA
+349 GKPIAAYRTLQT
-361 EWIQLTDNLKDREK
+361 EWISLTDSLKDREK
-375 WVQDNADKF
+375 WVQDNAGRF
-384 NDLGYKVRN
+384 EELGFKVRS
-393 AKEAEDL
+393 AKDAEDL
-400 LIKNSAKF
+400 LINNSQKF

-423 LAAEKYQEI
+423 LAAEKYQDI

-442 PDTVSQFVQTSSGQY
+442 PDTVSQYIQTSSFG
-457 GGVTGYYIEVANSAK
+457 TGYYIEVANTAKAK
-472 ARAKQ
+472 ARK
-477 ELTEMQD
+477 ELADMQT
-484 AAKTLIEQQTQFTA
+484 AANSLVEQQVKFTSE
-498 QEQAILAQIGN
+498 EQAILAQIGN

-534 DAATDAERSKL
+534 DAATDTERRNL
-545 ARQIAAQQK
+545 ARQIAAQQA

-561 KTSSGGSGG
+561 KTPSSGNKGG
-570 SGGNGNNKDP
+570 GANNNKDP
-580 FAEQLA
+580 FAEMLA
-586 QRKTL
+586 TWKGL

-601 SDETVRNAAASEFA
+601 SDEIVRNAAASEFA
-615 PLLKEGSSYLQYLEN
+615 PLLKEGTSYLDYLER
-630 QRAAIEAKTAKT
+630 QRDAIASKTNKTA
-642 ATDLKN
+642 ADLKN

-655 IANATRESVISAF
+655 IADATRESVISAF

-679 KTISEMLATIE
+679 KTLSEMLATIE
-690 RRRSEL
+690 SRRSEL
-696 AGDNSDV
+696 AGDNSDL
-703 DNAKAEILNTAEADT
+703 DKAKAEILNTAEADAK
-718 RQQAKEETKA
+718 QQAKEETKA
-728 LLQEYAGYLQE
+728 LLSEYAGYLQE

-760 ASTEAERRVAEAAL
+760 AATEAERKVAETAL

-789 NEQYDALLEEY
+789 SEQYDALLQEY

-812 RYAAQRAL
+812 KYAAQRAL
-820 AEQQGNADM
+820 AEQQGNAGM
-829 IAAINTKQQTELSK
+829 IAQINAKQQSELSK

-858 FGDISRLSTTT
+858 FSDISRLSTTT

-878 SRKINFSAQFN
+878 SRKINLSAEFN
-889 PSDLKAIND
+889 PADLKAIND
-898 QLQKAKNELQT
+898 QLEKAKNELQT

-923 RAAMKAE
+923 RAAMKAD

-935 DDPFVKSLEEKKKQ
+935 DDPFVKSLEEKKRQ
-949 YADYTDA
+949 YADA
-956 INISD
+956 INSSD

-966 SAKQAFADYTDAINI
+966 A
-981 SDATLAGSAKQAF
+981 AKQAF
-994 ADLLAEGSSYVDMLR
+994 ADLLKEGSSYVDMLR
-1009 RKIDTLNGLKIKGEL
+1009 RKIATLNGLKIKGEL
-1024 TIEGQKQLDIL
+1024 TIEGQEQLDIL
-1035 NAALNKEQGTAKS
+1035 NAALNKEQNTAKS
-1048 VGAAFKEHFADI
+1048 VGQALKDTFADV
-1060 GSSISFVSS
+1060 GSSITFVKG
-1069 CFGSVVSGIKKMGI
+1069 CFDSVVSGMKKMGI
-1083 SMDEETEAI
+1083 TMDEETEVI
-1092 LGDIGGMLDGASQL
+1092 LNDLGGMMDGASQVAT
-1106 SQGIATANPLGIIQG
+1106 GIATGNPLGIIQG
-1121 SIGFLSSAFSLFN
+1121 SIGFLSSAFDLFN

-1157 YTALEHAVDNAL
+1157 YTALEHAVDNSL

-1188 NEIYGM
+1188 NEIRGM
-1194 INDEKSKKHTDWG
+1194 INDEQSKKHTDWG
-1207 KVEEYQERIADANRQ
+1207 RIEEYQERIAEADRQ
-1222 IEDII
+1222 IQDII
-1227 SEITKSITQTSA
+1227 ADITKSITQTTGKEAA
-1239 GELANQLKDA
+1239 GQ
-1249 LMDAF
+1249 LMDAIV
-1254 ESGED
+1254 ESCAGGED
-1259 AAKAFGDIAND
+1259 ALKSLHKVYEDVAND
-1270 VLKNAVANA
+1270 IMKKAVANA

-1289 QQAIKQ
+1289 QNAIKQ

-1309 FDGLTPEEQARF
+1309 FDGLSPEEQARF
-1321 KEAVAAAGANFKNAM
+1321 KAAVAAAGANFKAAM
-1336 EMYKDLFAEL
+1336 NVYKDLFSEL
-1346 DDSDPTSLSGAIKG
+1346 DDSDPTTLSGAIKG

-1406 SLLSIL
+1406 TLLSIL
-1412 SRLGIDDEEDLR
+1412 NRLGIDDGDDLR

>member
-8 LSFDIS
+8 LSFEIS
-14 GTNKQLISVLNE
+14 GTNKQLLSVLNE

-61 QIDVVVD
+61 NIDVIVD

-73 IAELEAEYKR
+73 ITELENEYKR
-83 LGVEASKALS
+83 LGAEASKALS

-131 LREEQQLRK
+131 MREEQQLRK
-140 AEEAARNNA
+140 AQEAAQNNA
-149 NAQTSLRTQLRN
+149 TAQQSLRTQLRN

-175 GTETFRKLQ
+175 GTETFRQLQ
-184 QEARRLAN
+184 KEAGRLAN

-220 VAGAFSTAQGAV
+220 VAGAFSAAQGAV

-265 LNKDSAFMLVTV
+265 LNKDSAFMLTTV
-277 AKAKEM
+277 AKAKEL

-311 GLSAA
+311 GLSVA
-316 ITGIIYIISKLNSK
+316 ITAVIAIIAKLNSK

-361 EWIQLTDNLKDREK
+361 EWLSLTGSLKDREK

-384 NDLGYKVRN
+384 SDLGYKVRN

-457 GGVTGYYIEVANSAK
+457 GGVTGYYIEVANRAK
-472 ARAKQ
+472 AEARKELEGLQGEAK
-477 ELTEMQD
+477 
-484 AAKTLIEQQTQFTA
+484 KLIEQQTQFTA
-498 QEQAILAQIGN
+498 EEQAILAQIGN

-534 DAATDAERSKL
+534 DAATDAERSNL
-545 ARQIAAQQK
+545 AKQIAAQQA
-554 EVDRLSL
+554 EVERLSL
-561 KTSSGGSGG
+561 KTTSGGGG
-570 SGGNGNNKDP
+570 SNKEKDT
-580 FAEQLA
+580 FAEMLA
-586 QRKTL
+586 TRKGL

-615 PLLKEGSSYLQYLEN
+615 PLLKEGSSYLDYLEK
-630 QRAAIEAKTAKT
+630 QRAAIEAKATKT
-642 ATDLKN
+642 AADLKN

-679 KTISEMLATIE
+679 KTLSEMLATIE

-696 AGDNSDV
+696 SGDNSDV
-703 DNAKAEILNTAEADT
+703 DNAKAEILTAAENDAKA
-718 RQQAKEETKA
+718 QAKEETKA
-728 LLQEYAGYLQE
+728 LLNEYAAYLQE

-745 SYARNKELLTRRAAE
+745 SYARNRELLTRRAAE
-760 ASTEAERRVAEAAL
+760 ATTDAERQVVEAAL
-774 AALEAKRE
+774 AALEAKRA
-782 EYAKRSG
+782 EYNKRSG
-789 NEQYDALLEEY
+789 NEQYDTLLQEY

-812 RYAAQRAL
+812 KYAAQRAL
-820 AEQQGNADM
+820 AEQQGNAAM
-829 IAAINTKQQTELSK
+829 IAQINAKQQTELSK

-858 FGDISRLSTTT
+858 FSDISRLSTTT

-878 SRKINFSAQFN
+878 SRKVNLSAEFN
-889 PSDLKAIND
+889 PADLKAIND

-923 RAAMKAE
+923 RAAMKAD

-956 INISD
+956 INSSD
-961 ATLAG
+961 TTLAG
-966 SAKQAFADYTDAINI
+966 AAKE
-981 SDATLAGSAKQAF
+981 AF

-1009 RKIDTLNGLKIKGEL
+1009 RKIATLNGLKIKGEL
-1024 TIEGQKQLDIL
+1024 TIEGQEQLDIL

-1048 VGAAFKEHFADI
+1048 VGAAIKENFADL
-1060 GSSISFVSS
+1060 GSSLTFVSS
-1069 CFGSVVSGIKKMGI
+1069 CFGSVVSGIKKMGL
-1083 SMDEETEAI
+1083 SMDEETETI
-1092 LGDIGGMLDGASQL
+1092 LNDIGGMLDGASQIAT
-1106 SQGIATANPLGIIQG
+1106 GIATANPLSIIQG
-1121 SIGFLSSAFSLFN
+1121 SIGFLSSAFDLFN
-1134 SRDRKAEKSIKKHEE
+1134 SRDRKAERSIKKHEE

-1169 GETVYQNQNALIA
+1169 GETVYQNQSALIA

-1222 IEDII
+1222 IQDII

-1249 LMDAF
+1249 LMEAF

-1259 AAKAFGDIAND
+1259 AAKAFGDIANQ
-1270 VLKNAVANA
+1270 VLRNAVANA

-1289 QQAIKQ
+1289 QNAIKQ

-1321 KEAVAAAGANFKNAM
+1321 KAAVAAAGANFKNAM
-1336 EMYKDLFAEL
+1336 DMYKDLFAEL

-1387 RQQLTRLTSMDN
+1387 RQQLSRLTSMDN
-1399 RLGNIAA
+1399 RLGHIAGT
-1406 SLLSIL
+1406 LLSIL
-1412 SRLGIDDEEDLR
+1412 SRLGIDEGDDLR

>member
-14 GTNKQLISVLNE
+14 GNNKQLISVLNE

-68 TNKAA
+68 TDKAA

-149 NAQTSLRTQLRN
+149 NAQISLRTQLRN

-175 GTETFRKLQ
+175 GTDTFRKLQ
-184 QEARRLAN
+184 QEAGRLAN

-277 AKAKEM
+277 AKAKE
-283 LAAAN
+283 LLSAATN
-288 LKLAGALGISTV
+288 RLTVALGGSVV
-300 AAQALMATLTL
+300 AAKALMATLTF
-311 GLSAA
+311 GLSVAITAA
-316 ITGIIYIISKLNSK
+316 IYLWDKYSSKAKDATKANE
-330 QAEAKKA
+330 EAKKVFDEYHKSTASKSADLVGKYQRLRDEYNNLKSA
-337 ADEFNKKVAEAA
+337 AEK
-349 GKPIAAYRALQA
+349 Q
-361 EWIQLTDNLKDREK
+361 EWIKNNASEFDSLSLSVNNLTDA
-375 WVQDNADKF
+375 DNVF
-384 NDLGYKVRN
+384 
-393 AKEAEDL
+393 
-400 LIKNSAKF
+400 IKNTKSVVKAL
-408 VEACILKAKALAAQN
+408 ELRAKALALQELQMKAYEQYYQRII
-423 LAAEKYQEI
+423 AADQSVAGGGFYTKVGNI
-432 IKKQAEIDAM
+432 IKQGTQDQKDLGAAMKAAGAVSASGDAYNKDNEWYTMSGGDFKLTQKAIDAINAYRVSQARSTNQRIHSEAQAELDK
-442 PDTVSQFVQTSSGQY
+442 TV
-457 GGVTGYYIEVANSAK
+457 GYTRQQIA
-472 ARAKQ
+472 
-477 ELTEMQD
+477 LT
-484 AAKTLIEQQTQFTA
+484 
-498 QEQAILAQIGN
+498 
-509 QAGQVVEG
+509 
-517 SVAAAE
+517 E
-523 KELQRLRGLYN
+523 KELKELDILR
-534 DAATDAERSKL
+534 TK
-545 ARQIAAQQK
+545 
-554 EVDRLSL
+554 
-561 KTSSGGSGG
+561 GSNKPN
-570 SGGNGNNKDP
+570 GNGSSAGSSSKNEKDP

-586 QRKTL
+586 TRKGL

-630 QRAAIEAKTAKT
+630 QRAAIEAKTTKT
-642 ATDLKN
+642 AADLKN

-696 AGDNSDV
+696 SGDNSDV

-745 SYARNKELLTRRAAE
+745 SYARKKELLSRQAAE
-760 ASTEAERRVAEAAL
+760 SATDAERQVAEAAL
-774 AALEAKRE
+774 AALEKKRE
-782 EYAKRSG
+782 EYSKRSG
-789 NEQYDALLEEY
+789 SEQYDTLLEEY
-800 QTYQQQETAILE
+800 KTYQEQETAILE
-812 RYAAQRAL
+812 KYAAQRAL
-820 AEQQGNADM
+820 AEQQGNASM
-829 IAAINTKQQTELSK
+829 IAQINAKQQSELSK

-858 FGDISRLSTTT
+858 FSDISRLSTTT

-878 SRKINFSAQFN
+878 SRKINLSAEFN
-889 PSDLKAIND
+889 PADLKAIND
-898 QLQKAKNELQT
+898 QLQKAKNELAT

-956 INISD
+956 INSSGT
-961 ATLAG
+961 TLAG
-966 SAKQAFADYTDAINI
+966 AAKEAY
-981 SDATLAGSAKQAF
+981 

-1009 RKIDTLNGLKIKGEL
+1009 KKIATLNGLKIKGEL
-1024 TIEGQKQLDIL
+1024 TIEGQEQLDIL
-1035 NAALNKEQGTAKS
+1035 NAALNKETGVAKS
-1048 VGAAFKEHFADI
+1048 IGAGFKEAFGDL
-1060 GSSISFVSS
+1060 GSSLTFLSS
-1069 CFGSVVSGIKKMGI
+1069 CFGSVTNGIKKMGI

-1092 LGDIGGMLDGASQL
+1092 LGDIGGMLDGASQIAT
-1106 SQGIATANPLGIIQG
+1106 GIATANPLSIIQG
-1121 SIGFLSSAFSLFN
+1121 SIGFLSSAFDLFN

-1169 GETVYQNQNALIA
+1169 GETVYQNQSALIQ

-1188 NEIYGM
+1188 NEIQGM
-1194 INDEKSKKHTDWG
+1194 INDEISKKKTDWG
-1207 KVEEYQERIADANRQ
+1207 RVEEFQERYDEAGRQ

-1227 SEITKSITQTSA
+1227 AEITESITQTSA
-1239 GELANQLKDA
+1239 GDLANELKDA
-1249 LMDAF
+1249 LIEAF

-1259 AAKAFGDIAND
+1259 AAKVFGDVADN
-1270 VLKNAVANA
+1270 VLKNAVSNA

-1289 QQAIKQ
+1289 QNAIKQ
-1295 LQKDMGFDEEGNGS
+1295 LQKDMGFDAEGNGS
-1309 FDGLTPEEQARF
+1309 FDGLTQAEQDRF
-1321 KEAVAAAGANFKNAM
+1321 KAAVAAAGQNFKAAM
-1336 EMYKDLFAEL
+1336 DMYKDLFAEL
-1346 DDSDPTSLSGAIKG
+1346 DESDPTSLSGAIKG

-1373 NAVRQNQVVSIEIF
+1373 NAVRQNQVIAIEIF
-1387 RQQLTRLTSMDN
+1387 RQQLIHLSSMDN
-1399 RLGNIAA
+1399 RLGNIAG

-1412 SRLGIDDEEDLR
+1412 NRLGIDDGDDLR